1 MKNKIKRVCA
11 LLLAIMMLMTTL
23 SANVFAGTIFTG
35 TKEDTIYLSWQY
47 YEYDKTNKSY
57 TAVSA
62 LEEGKT
68 YAARLMFHNNPA
80 DEEQTIVGAS
90 LHTEYDVEVVN
101 IPDAGEATKRSV
113 FCKLAASFTPNNDG
127 NGLLIATYATADGFW
142 DDGDIVTDGYFFEAR
157 FTAKKAATSE
167 ELKTLFKVSN
177 ESRMFDV
184 NKRSFTIVECPAFVA
199 RVKDGAADFFPTTT
213 AAKIAENLV
222 GEYIDENGNATAVS
236 GITVTLPA
244 TGLVEGKN
252 VVTASYNGYTCDVT
266 ITVKPDTMTG
276 ISITHEPNMSYNSG
290 DKLNLT
296 GLVVSAQ
303 YASGNTVELGSGV
316 YATDPAKNTE
326 LTVAEHNGKR
336 ITVTVG
342 SFTAETTGV
351 LTVSPANISGASIED
366 VGPFEYT
373 GEQIKPEPAV
383 SLNGKELVKD
393 TDYTLSYD
401 NNTNV
406 TTEAKVIV
414 TAAGTEYTGS
424 AEKTFEITKATGKLT
439 LKVNN
444 EENAVTIT
452 YGDSITFTDGNGI
465 AIGGGNPSDVVIYY
479 KTTDE
484 STGTVYDSTST
495 QLNVGAYTFWA
506 VRSADDNHEA
516 ATSNEVVVT
525 IVPRTVTN
533 PALTIEGFAKGSRKS
548 DLTFTNVTANLE
560 TPTGY
565 NCYEGT
571 EATGNPD
578 NAGNFKVGTTY
589 SIAITLH
596 PAANYAFD
604 ELDPGYLTVTIN
616 GGEEQEAKIEKGP
629 EFNGVSEYQAVVT
642 ATTADKDEPTL
653 DLKDLSATYGDKLLN
668 LKLDSCSASFNGQ
681 PVEGTF
687 AWADEYNAE
696 TPVGDAGEQTFN
708 VVFTPAQQE
717 VYATVTGTV
726 KVNVAKKQITFT
738 KSDYEWKSIN
748 DDPYTLDDYKAMCF
762 QYDKNEHGIEPTCTN
777 NDISDL
783 VEFEV
788 SSNNKSTN
796 VIAAT
801 VTAKVL
807 LKDKYA
813 KNYKFDKDNTNI
825 QSATLKVLP
834 IVVNY
839 DGEYAHSVEVCYTT
853 SSVDIPLSAFGLP
866 DEVLNDTNN
875 KYWMRTDAVVAGDV
889 DVISGTPTSFDEA
902 NRTLTLNL
910 KSSLTKD
917 DAGKTASVTLGL
929 KVNNYETIN
938 PGVEEIAGGEDKLF
952 ILKLTV
958 KIIEKE
964 DAGLEVFGIP
974 KTMVYGDTVR
984 AGSPDGYYYT
994 VKKEGKN
1001 ATFSAMI
1008 SDTAVVAF
1016 DDDEGLAAKGVGTAT
1031 ITCTYESDT
1040 TFATKTFTINVTP
1053 KGLTANVSHDPIT
1066 YGDAAPTTGYSV
1078 EFEGL
1083 VNNNEIAEDA
1093 YTVDTEYTKGCKV
1106 DNYKFTCVLDTD
1118 KIKNYTIGNVTGELV
1133 VNPKS
1138 IAAPSVTINNPTD
1151 KTYTGSPC
1159 VQGVSVKD
1167 SEAKLTVDD
1176 ISVTYENNI
1185 NVGTATII
1193 YTGKNNYTGEIRKNF
1208 KITEASITDDMIAN
1222 IPSVTYDTKAHTPEV
1237 TVTFNG
1243 SKLTDADYTV
1253 SYSEDCINAGTATVT
1268 VTGKGNFT
1276 GTASKTF
1283 TINKAGLTLN
1293 PCTISELCTETDLKT
1308 RTLPS
1313 DFFLAG
1319 ETETGFSIKL
1329 TAVEGGDDIFAV
1341 APAVVEG
1348 ENKITFRLKN
1358 EVGAAT
1364 FTVTVTPVSGNYNG
1378 GSYALTIS
1386 THDRTDVSGSI
1397 SFPDGSAVYTGTG
1410 IKYENATISGYSG
1423 TLRYGYTPN
1432 ASTGASLDASGLP
1445 LTVGTYTVAVT
1456 FNSDASF
1463 GYKTATF
1470 TITKATP
1477 TGTPGYTKLETSG
1490 KTLADAKLTVGT
1502 IRPAGTIAWDLPL
1515 TTVLEDGKAYAW
1527 TFTPN
1532 DTHNYTILTGT
1543 LVPYV
1548 DDGMDYIPG
1557 VIGGNTGSFNFH
1569 DVSRLD
1575 YFYDAVKWAAENGIA
1590 SGTGRYT
1597 FSPNAVCTRAQTVT
1611 FLWRAAGSPL
1621 PRYRVCPFTDV
1632 QPSDY
1637 YYNAVLWAVEQGIT
1651 TGLNATTFGP
1661 DVTVTRGQVAT
1672 FLYRAASAAK
1682 PSTFNPFT
1690 DVKTTAYNYNAI
1702 LWAYDNRITT
1712 GTSDTTFSPDAYC
1725 TRAQI
1730 VTFLYRYYQGR

>member
-1 MKNKIKRVCA
+1 MKNKLKRVCA

-101 IPDAGEATKRSV
+101 IPDTGEATKRSV

-199 RVKDGAADFFPTTT
+199 RLADNAPDFFPTTT
-213 AAKIAENLV
+213 AEKIAENLV

-236 GITVTLPA
+236 DFTVTLPA

-465 AIGGGNPSDVVIYY
+465 AIGGVNPSDVVIYY

-495 QLNVGAYTFWA
+495 QLNVGNYTFWA

-604 ELDPGYLTVTIN
+604 ELDPGFLTVTIN
-616 GGEEQEAKIEKGP
+616 GEEQKAKIEKGP

-668 LKLDSCSASFNGQ
+668 LKLDSCSASLNGQ

-807 LKDKYA
+807 LKDEYA

-834 IVVNY
+834 IVVEGT
-839 DGEYAHSVEVCYTT
+839 GEYTHSVEVCYTT
-853 SSVDIPLSAFGLP
+853 SSVDIPLSEFGLP

-1016 DDDEGLAAKGVGTAT
+1016 DDDNGLVAKGVGTAK
-1031 ITCTYESDT
+1031 ITVEYDSDT
-1040 TFATKTFTINVTP
+1040 TYDKEEFTIEVTP
-1053 KGLTANVSHDPIT
+1053 KPLTAAVSHAPIT
-1066 YGDAAPTTGYSV
+1066 YGDPAPT
-1078 EFEGL
+1078 EG
-1083 VNNNEIAEDA
+1083 
-1093 YTVDTEYTKGCKV
+1093 YTVTFNGLLTGDVLADTDYTVGTEYKKGDKV
-1106 DNYKFTCVLDTD
+1106 GNYKFTVELNTAV
-1118 KIKNYTIGNVTGELV
+1118 KNYKIDTVTGALV

-1138 IAAPSVTINNPTD
+1138 IAAPSVTINDPTD

-1222 IPSVTYDTKAHTPEV
+1222 IPSVTYNTKAHTPDV
-1237 TVTFNG
+1237 TVTFEG
-1243 SKLTDADYTV
+1243 STLEAGKDYDVAYTNN
-1253 SYSEDCINAGTATVT
+1253 INAGTATVT

-1293 PCTISELCTETDLKT
+1293 PCTISELCTETDLKI

-1477 TGTPGYTKLETSG
+1477 TGAPGYTKLETSG

-1682 PSTFNPFT
+1682 PNTFNPFT

>member
-1 MKNKIKRVCA
+1 MLNALQCIFNYDESGLAPANIQADEYSFIDPITFSSKPVSEWESKDGNAANGLITVIAATTKSNYYVRVKAGQELVLFELNLARVNDVENGDYNVTFADPYLNDDGKRMQNKIGYDDTDIQISYSQSEGNLDLTDEEKITITDGKAPV
-11 LLLAIMMLMTTL
+11 LASVAVDKDEVGYASGDVITL
-23 SANVFAGTIFTG
+23 SA
-35 TKEDTIYLSWQY
+35 
-47 YEYDKTNKSY
+47 KS
-57 TAVSA
+57 
-62 LEEGKT
+62 
-68 YAARLMFHNNPA
+68 
-80 DEEQTIVGAS
+80 AS
-90 LHTEYDVEVVN
+90 
-101 IPDAGEATKRSV
+101 G
-113 FCKLAASFTPNNDG
+113 ND
-127 NGLLIATYATADGFW
+127 I
-142 DDGDIVTDGYFFEAR
+142 
-157 FTAKKAATSE
+157 
-167 ELKTLFKVSN
+167 
-177 ESRMFDV
+177 
-184 NKRSFTIVECPAFVA
+184 
-199 RVKDGAADFFPTTT
+199 
-213 AAKIAENLV
+213 
-222 GEYIDENGNATAVS
+222 
-236 GITVTLPA
+236 
-244 TGLVEGKN
+244 TGLVSFSIKD
-252 VVTASYNGYTCDVT
+252 YT
-266 ITVKPDTMTG
+266 G
-276 ISITHEPNMSYNSG
+276 
-290 DKLNLT
+290 T
-296 GLVVSAQ
+296 GLEIT
-303 YASGNTVELGSGV
+303 GNQ
-316 YATDPAKNTE
+316 
-326 LTVAEHNGKR
+326 
-336 ITVTVG
+336 
-342 SFTAETTGV
+342 
-351 LTVSPANISGASIED
+351 LTVSDENPAN
-366 VGPFEYT
+366 VGTYT
-373 GEQIKPEPAV
+373 
-383 SLNGKELVKD
+383 
-393 TDYTLSYD
+393 
-401 NNTNV
+401 
-406 TTEAKVIV
+406 V
-414 TAAGTEYTGS
+414 TATPEGNGCTAG
-424 AEKTFEITKATGKLT
+424 
-439 LKVNN
+439 
-444 EENAVTIT
+444 ENVETA
-452 YGDSITFTDGNGI
+452 TFTI
-465 AIGGGNPSDVVIYY
+465 AP
-479 KTTDE
+479 K
-484 STGTVYDSTST
+484 
-495 QLNVGAYTFWA
+495 
-506 VRSADDNHEA
+506 
-516 ATSNEVVVT
+516 
-525 IVPRTVTN
+525 TVTN
-533 PALTIEGFAKGSRKS
+533 PTLTVVGFGKGQAKGF
-548 DLTFTNVTANLE
+548 LTFEDVTGGLAV
-560 TPTGY
+560 PTGY
-565 NCYEGT
+565 RCYKGA

-578 NAGNFKVGTTY
+578 HEGNFEAGTTY
-589 SIAITLH
+589 TIAITLH

-616 GGEEQEAKIEKGP
+616 GEEQKAKIEKGP

-653 DLKDLSATYGDKLLN
+653 DLKDISATYGDKLLN

-807 LKDKYA
+807 LKDEYA

-834 IVVNY
+834 IVVEGT
-839 DGEYAHSVEVCYTT
+839 GEYTHSVEVCYTT
-853 SSVDIPLSAFGLP
+853 SSVDIPLSEFGLP

-1083 VNNNEIAEDA
+1083 VNNDEIAEDA

-1167 SEAKLTVDD
+1167 SEAKLTFDD

-1397 SFPDGSAVYTGTG
+1397 EFKDGSAVYTGTG

-1543 LVPYV
+1543 LIPYV

-1682 PSTFNPFT
+1682 PNTFNPFT

>member
-1 MKNKIKRVCA
+1 MKRLISLILAVA
-11 LLLAIMMLMTTL
+11 LLLSLAPAVFADGEEAGGVALAFGTIREIEQDVYDTTDKVKYYAIPVVVKNTTSEEIMLNALQCIFNYDESGLAPANIQADEYSFIDPITFSSKPVSEWESKDGNAANGLITVIAATTKSNYYVRVKAGQERVLFELNLARVNDVENGDYNVTFADPYLNDDGKRMQNKIGYDDTDIQISYSQSEGNLDLTDEEKITITDGKAPVLASVAVDKDEVGYASGDVITL
-23 SANVFAGTIFTG
+23 SA
-35 TKEDTIYLSWQY
+35 
-47 YEYDKTNKSY
+47 KS
-57 TAVSA
+57 
-62 LEEGKT
+62 
-68 YAARLMFHNNPA
+68 
-80 DEEQTIVGAS
+80 AS
-90 LHTEYDVEVVN
+90 
-101 IPDAGEATKRSV
+101 G
-113 FCKLAASFTPNNDG
+113 ND
-127 NGLLIATYATADGFW
+127 I
-142 DDGDIVTDGYFFEAR
+142 
-157 FTAKKAATSE
+157 
-167 ELKTLFKVSN
+167 
-177 ESRMFDV
+177 
-184 NKRSFTIVECPAFVA
+184 
-199 RVKDGAADFFPTTT
+199 
-213 AAKIAENLV
+213 
-222 GEYIDENGNATAVS
+222 
-236 GITVTLPA
+236 
-244 TGLVEGKN
+244 TGLVSFSIKD
-252 VVTASYNGYTCDVT
+252 YT
-266 ITVKPDTMTG
+266 G
-276 ISITHEPNMSYNSG
+276 
-290 DKLNLT
+290 T
-296 GLVVSAQ
+296 GLEIT
-303 YASGNTVELGSGV
+303 GNQ
-316 YATDPAKNTE
+316 
-326 LTVAEHNGKR
+326 
-336 ITVTVG
+336 
-342 SFTAETTGV
+342 
-351 LTVSPANISGASIED
+351 LTVSDENPAN
-366 VGPFEYT
+366 VGTYT
-373 GEQIKPEPAV
+373 
-383 SLNGKELVKD
+383 
-393 TDYTLSYD
+393 
-401 NNTNV
+401 
-406 TTEAKVIV
+406 V
-414 TAAGTEYTGS
+414 TATPEGNGCTAG
-424 AEKTFEITKATGKLT
+424 
-439 LKVNN
+439 
-444 EENAVTIT
+444 ENVETA
-452 YGDSITFTDGNGI
+452 TFTI
-465 AIGGGNPSDVVIYY
+465 AP
-479 KTTDE
+479 K
-484 STGTVYDSTST
+484 
-495 QLNVGAYTFWA
+495 
-506 VRSADDNHEA
+506 
-516 ATSNEVVVT
+516 
-525 IVPRTVTN
+525 TVTN
-533 PALTIEGFAKGSRKS
+533 PTLTVVGFGKGQAKGF
-548 DLTFTNVTANLE
+548 LTFEDVTGGLAV
-560 TPTGY
+560 PTGY
-565 NCYEGT
+565 RCYKGA

-578 NAGNFKVGTTY
+578 HEGNFEAGTTY
-589 SIAITLH
+589 TIAITLH

-616 GGEEQEAKIEKGP
+616 GEEQKAKIEKGP

-748 DDPYTLDDYKAMCF
+748 DDPYTLDDYKAICF

-807 LKDKYA
+807 LKDEYA

-834 IVVNY
+834 IVVEGT
-839 DGEYAHSVEVCYTT
+839 GEYTHSVEVCYTT
-853 SSVDIPLSAFGLP
+853 SSVDIPLSEFGLP

-889 DVISGTPTSFDEA
+889 DVISGTPTSFDET

-1016 DDDEGLAAKGVGTAT
+1016 DDDNGLVAKGVGTAK
-1031 ITCTYESDT
+1031 ITVEYDSDSTYDKEE
-1040 TFATKTFTINVTP
+1040 FTIEVTP
-1053 KGLTANVSHDPIT
+1053 KPLTAAVSHAPII

-1083 VNNNEIAEDA
+1083 VNNDEIAEDA

-1167 SEAKLTVDD
+1167 SEAELTFDD

-1222 IPSVTYDTKAHTPEV
+1222 IPSVTYNTRAHTPDV
-1237 TVTFNG
+1237 TVTFEG
-1243 SKLTDADYTV
+1243 STLEAGKDYDVAYTNN
-1253 SYSEDCINAGTATVT
+1253 INAGTATVT

-1502 IRPAGTIAWDLPL
+1502 IRPAGTIAWDMPL

-1527 TFTPN
+1527 TFTPA

>member
-1 MKNKIKRVCA
+1 MKRIISLILTVALILSIAILPAAANDKPDVELDVVSFTDDGNTFKEVAPGKESYSKGDKIAVRIRFVNDGTERYLSNYDFFVSYDATA
-11 LLLAIMMLMTTL
+11 LKPYTFTSGRKTIGPAVSPDASAMVESKQTEIGKVLIKGINFNVTIPANETATLAWIMFTVENETGAEEVETAAYDVSLYGEDNEIGFYIEDVDFAPIEGIAYNGKKTQVSVNGVAPTIGKVTIAPNATTGYASGEEFTL
-23 SANVFAGTIFTG
+23 SAESGSGKDITSFVSFKIQKEGTDYPANAGLTIDGAKLKVESTGVLANAGTYTVVAVPNGSDCTGSESAEFTI
-35 TKEDTIYLSWQY
+35 TQKTITAPTVTIVGFGKGVAVGDVKYSANDLNAVPLW
-47 YEYDKTNKSY
+47 YEGEGDPSTL

-62 LEEGKT
+62 ADKFKADTT
-68 YAARLMFHNNPA
+68 YTLVLTLTPA
-80 DEEQTIVGAS
+80 
-90 LHTEYDVEVVN
+90 
-101 IPDAGEATKRSV
+101 
-113 FCKLAASFTPNNDG
+113 ND
-127 NGLLIATYATADGFW
+127 NYVLD
-142 DDGDIVTDGYFFEAR
+142 
-157 FTAKKAATSE
+157 S
-167 ELKTLFKVSN
+167 
-177 ESRMFDV
+177 
-184 NKRSFTIVECPAFVA
+184 
-199 RVKDGAADFFPTTT
+199 
-213 AAKIAENLV
+213 
-222 GEYIDENGNATAVS
+222 
-236 GITVTLPA
+236 
-244 TGLVEGKN
+244 
-252 VVTASYNGYTCDVT
+252 
-266 ITVKPDTMTG
+266 DT
-276 ISITHEPNMSYNSG
+276 
-290 DKLNLT
+290 
-296 GLVVSAQ
+296 
-303 YASGNTVELGSGV
+303 
-316 YATDPAKNTE
+316 
-326 LTVAEHNGKR
+326 
-336 ITVTVG
+336 TVTVKN
-342 SFTAETTGV
+342 F
-351 LTVSPANISGASIED
+351 
-366 VGPFEYT
+366 
-373 GEQIKPEPAV
+373 GEE
-383 SLNGKELVKD
+383 
-393 TDYTLSYD
+393 
-401 NNTNV
+401 
-406 TTEAKVIV
+406 
-414 TAAGTEYTGS
+414 
-424 AEKTFEITKATGKLT
+424 
-439 LKVNN
+439 
-444 EENAVTIT
+444 
-452 YGDSITFTDGNGI
+452 
-465 AIGGGNPSDVVIYY
+465 
-479 KTTDE
+479 
-484 STGTVYDSTST
+484 
-495 QLNVGAYTFWA
+495 
-506 VRSADDNHEA
+506 
-516 ATSNEVVVT
+516 
-525 IVPRTVTN
+525 RTV
-533 PALTIEGFAKGSRKS
+533 ALNSGVAVIAAK
-548 DLTFTNVTANLE
+548 
-560 TPTGY
+560 
-565 NCYEGT
+565 
-571 EATGNPD
+571 
-578 NAGNFKVGTTY
+578 
-589 SIAITLH
+589 
-596 PAANYAFD
+596 
-604 ELDPGYLTVTIN
+604 
-616 GGEEQEAKIEKGP
+616 
-629 EFNGVSEYQAVVT
+629 
-642 ATTADKDEPTL
+642 TADKDEPTL

-796 VIAAT
+796 VIATT

-807 LKDKYA
+807 LKDEYA

-834 IVVNY
+834 IVVEGT
-839 DGEYAHSVEVCYTT
+839 GEYTHSVEVCYTT

-866 DEVLNDTNN
+866 ENVLTDTNN
-875 KYWMRTDAVVAGDV
+875 KYWMRNKAVVV
-889 DVISGTPTSFDEA
+889 DEGNVLPFTPTAFDDTKL
-902 NRTLTLNL
+902 TLTLNL
-910 KSSLTKD
+910 KSSLTKA
-917 DAGKTASVTLGL
+917 DANKTASVTLGL
-929 KVNNYETIN
+929 KVNNYETTN

-952 ILKLTV
+952 ILKLNV

-964 DAGLEVFGIP
+964 NAGLTITGIP
-974 KTMVYGDTVR
+974 ESLVYGESAEWSYNVTKPGENGNISGSVTP
-984 AGSPDGYYYT
+984 AGILNNDPY
-994 VKKEGKN
+994 KL
-1001 ATFSAMI
+1001 
-1008 SDTAVVAF
+1008 TAI
-1016 DDDEGLAAKGVGTAT
+1016 GVGEATVT
-1031 ITCTYESDT
+1031 ITYSSDT
-1040 TFATKTFTINVTP
+1040 TYAQEKFTITVTP
-1053 KGLTANVSHDPIT
+1053 KPLTAAVSHDPIT
-1066 YGDAAPTTGYSV
+1066 YGDPTPT
-1078 EFEGL
+1078 EG
-1083 VNNNEIAEDA
+1083 
-1093 YTVDTEYTKGCKV
+1093 YTVTFNGLLTGDVLADTDYTVGTEYKQGDPVGK
-1106 DNYKFTCVLDTD
+1106 YEFTCVLNSETV
-1118 KIKNYTIGNVTGELV
+1118 KNYKLDTVNGELV
-1133 VNPKS
+1133 VNKKELTDGDVTVTVLGETPVYDGSEKKPAVEVKYGETTL
-1138 IAAPSVTINNPTD
+1138 AAADYTVSYSNNVNAGVNTASVT
-1151 KTYTGSPC
+1151 
-1159 VQGVSVKD
+1159 
-1167 SEAKLTVDD
+1167 
-1176 ISVTYENNI
+1176 VTSNDNSSYKF
-1185 NVGTATII
+1185 TAT
-1193 YTGKNNYTGEIRKNF
+1193 KNF
-1208 KITEASITDDMIAN
+1208 TIAQAPISGAMIAN
-1222 IPSVTYDTKAHTPEV
+1222 IPSVTYNTRAHTPEV
-1237 TVTFNG
+1237 TVRFNG

-1253 SYSEDCINAGTATVT
+1253 SYSEDCINAGTVTVT

-1532 DTHNYTILTGT
+1532 DTHNYAILTGT

-1569 DVSRLD
+1569 DVSRFD

>member
-1 MKNKIKRVCA
+1 MKRVVS
-11 LLLAIMMLMTTL
+11 LVLAILMLVTVTAVPVSAAEKGTSLSLSVVPVTIENKTMTEVTDEGHEYTADSYFLVKVNLKNGATEQYIQGVQLSVNYDPDAVVPYRFNSSSGRVGYGIAPAGFAGNVESAITSEGTVQIGLMTSGWIYVDANETANIASFLFQVKSTAETSSYGFAINTEAETIIEALVDPDGTETAYIDCDYSEAKYDLAIKGAVPTLASVAVDKDEVGYASGDVITL
-23 SANVFAGTIFTG
+23 SAESTSGKNVTDFVTFTIKDYEGTGLSIEKDKLTVAAEGAAPVGTYTVVATPDGTNCTLAEGASAPEATFTI
-35 TKEDTIYLSWQY
+35 TSKKVTDPKVEITDFV
-47 YEYDKTNKSY
+47 K
-57 TAVSA
+57 
-62 LEEGKT
+62 GKT
-68 YAARLMFHNNPA
+68 YFDMHVNTTTPGLTVGCIAYEGEGIDQNNQLKGGDVFKA
-80 DEEQTIVGAS
+80 DTTYTIVIT
-90 LHTEYDVEVVN
+90 L
-101 IPDAGEATKRSV
+101 
-113 FCKLAASFTPNNDG
+113 
-127 NGLLIATYATADGFW
+127 TANANYVID
-142 DDGDIVTDGYFFEAR
+142 
-157 FTAKKAATSE
+157 
-167 ELKTLFKVSN
+167 
-177 ESRMFDV
+177 
-184 NKRSFTIVECPAFVA
+184 
-199 RVKDGAADFFPTTT
+199 TT
-213 AAKIAENLV
+213 
-222 GEYIDENGNATAVS
+222 
-236 GITVTLPA
+236 
-244 TGLVEGKN
+244 
-252 VVTASYNGYTCDVT
+252 
-266 ITVKPDTMTG
+266 
-276 ISITHEPNMSYNSG
+276 
-290 DKLNLT
+290 
-296 GLVVSAQ
+296 Q
-303 YASGNTVELGSGV
+303 
-316 YATDPAKNTE
+316 
-326 LTVAEHNGKR
+326 
-336 ITVTVG
+336 
-342 SFTAETTGV
+342 
-351 LTVSPANISGASIED
+351 
-366 VGPFEYT
+366 
-373 GEQIKPEPAV
+373 
-383 SLNGKELVKD
+383 
-393 TDYTLSYD
+393 
-401 NNTNV
+401 
-406 TTEAKVIV
+406 
-414 TAAGTEYTGS
+414 
-424 AEKTFEITKATGKLT
+424 KLT
-439 LKVNN
+439 
-444 EENAVTIT
+444 
-452 YGDSITFTDGNGI
+452 Y
-465 AIGGGNPSDVVIYY
+465 
-479 KTTDE
+479 
-484 STGTVYDSTST
+484 
-495 QLNVGAYTFWA
+495 
-506 VRSADDNHEA
+506 
-516 ATSNEVVVT
+516 
-525 IVPRTVTN
+525 
-533 PALTIEGFAKGSRKS
+533 
-548 DLTFTNVTANLE
+548 
-560 TPTGY
+560 
-565 NCYEGT
+565 
-571 EATGNPD
+571 
-578 NAGNFKVGTTY
+578 
-589 SIAITLH
+589 
-596 PAANYAFD
+596 
-604 ELDPGYLTVTIN
+604 TIN

-1293 PCTISELCTETDLKT
+1293 PCTISELCTETDLKI

-1456 FNSDASF
+1456 FNSDTSF

-1569 DVSRLD
+1569 DVSRFD

-1651 TGLNATTFGP
+1651 TGLNVTTFGP

-1682 PSTFNPFT
+1682 PNTFNPFA

>member
-1 MKNKIKRVCA
+1 MKRLISLILAVA
-11 LLLAIMMLMTTL
+11 LLLSLAPAVFADGEEAGGVALAFGTIREIEQDVYDTTDKVKYYAIPVVVKNTTSEEIMLNALQCIFNYDESGLAPANIQADEYSFIDPITFSSKPVSEWESKDGNAANGLITVIAATTKSNYYVRVKAGQERVLFELNLARVNDVENGDYNVTFADPYLNDDGKRMQNKIGYDDTDIQISYSQSEGNLDLTDEEKITITDGKAPVLASVAVDKDEVGYASGDVITL
-23 SANVFAGTIFTG
+23 SA
-35 TKEDTIYLSWQY
+35 
-47 YEYDKTNKSY
+47 KS
-57 TAVSA
+57 
-62 LEEGKT
+62 
-68 YAARLMFHNNPA
+68 
-80 DEEQTIVGAS
+80 AS
-90 LHTEYDVEVVN
+90 
-101 IPDAGEATKRSV
+101 G
-113 FCKLAASFTPNNDG
+113 ND
-127 NGLLIATYATADGFW
+127 I
-142 DDGDIVTDGYFFEAR
+142 
-157 FTAKKAATSE
+157 
-167 ELKTLFKVSN
+167 
-177 ESRMFDV
+177 
-184 NKRSFTIVECPAFVA
+184 
-199 RVKDGAADFFPTTT
+199 
-213 AAKIAENLV
+213 
-222 GEYIDENGNATAVS
+222 
-236 GITVTLPA
+236 
-244 TGLVEGKN
+244 TGLVSFSIKD
-252 VVTASYNGYTCDVT
+252 YT
-266 ITVKPDTMTG
+266 G
-276 ISITHEPNMSYNSG
+276 
-290 DKLNLT
+290 T
-296 GLVVSAQ
+296 GLEIT
-303 YASGNTVELGSGV
+303 GNQ
-316 YATDPAKNTE
+316 
-326 LTVAEHNGKR
+326 
-336 ITVTVG
+336 
-342 SFTAETTGV
+342 
-351 LTVSPANISGASIED
+351 LTVSDENPAN
-366 VGPFEYT
+366 VGTYT
-373 GEQIKPEPAV
+373 
-383 SLNGKELVKD
+383 
-393 TDYTLSYD
+393 
-401 NNTNV
+401 
-406 TTEAKVIV
+406 V
-414 TAAGTEYTGS
+414 TATPEGNGCTAG
-424 AEKTFEITKATGKLT
+424 
-439 LKVNN
+439 
-444 EENAVTIT
+444 ENVETA
-452 YGDSITFTDGNGI
+452 TFTI
-465 AIGGGNPSDVVIYY
+465 AP
-479 KTTDE
+479 K
-484 STGTVYDSTST
+484 
-495 QLNVGAYTFWA
+495 
-506 VRSADDNHEA
+506 
-516 ATSNEVVVT
+516 
-525 IVPRTVTN
+525 TVTN
-533 PALTIEGFAKGSRKS
+533 PTLTVVGFGKGQAKGF
-548 DLTFTNVTANLE
+548 LTFEDVTGGLAV
-560 TPTGY
+560 PTGY
-565 NCYEGT
+565 RCYKGA

-578 NAGNFKVGTTY
+578 HEGNFEAGTTY
-589 SIAITLH
+589 TIAITLH

-616 GGEEQEAKIEKGP
+616 GEEQKAKIEKGP

-653 DLKDLSATYGDKLLN
+653 DLKDISATYGDKLLN

-807 LKDKYA
+807 LKDEYA

-834 IVVNY
+834 IVVEGT
-839 DGEYAHSVEVCYTT
+839 GEYTHSVEVCYTT
-853 SSVDIPLSAFGLP
+853 SSVDIPLSEFGLP

-938 PGVEEIAGGEDKLF
+938 PGVEDKLF
-952 ILKLTV
+952 ILKLNV

-964 DAGLEVFGIP
+964 NAGLTITGIP
-974 KTMVYGDTVR
+974 ESLVYGESAEWSYNVTKPGENGNISGSVTP
-984 AGSPDGYYYT
+984 AGILNNDPY
-994 VKKEGKN
+994 KL
-1001 ATFSAMI
+1001 
-1008 SDTAVVAF
+1008 TAI
-1016 DDDEGLAAKGVGTAT
+1016 GVGEATVT
-1031 ITCTYESDT
+1031 ITYSSDT
-1040 TFATKTFTINVTP
+1040 TYAQEKFTITVTP
-1053 KGLTANVSHDPIT
+1053 KPLTAAVSHDPIT
-1066 YGDAAPTTGYSV
+1066 YGDPTPT
-1078 EFEGL
+1078 EG
-1083 VNNNEIAEDA
+1083 
-1093 YTVDTEYTKGCKV
+1093 YTVTFNGLLTGDVLADTDYTVGTEYKQGDPVGK
-1106 DNYKFTCVLDTD
+1106 YAFTCVLNSETV
-1118 KIKNYTIGNVTGELV
+1118 KNYKLDTVNGELV
-1133 VNPKS
+1133 VNKKELTDGDVTVTVLGETPVYDGSEKKPAVEVKYGETTL
-1138 IAAPSVTINNPTD
+1138 AAADYTVSYSNNVNAGVNTASVT
-1151 KTYTGSPC
+1151 
-1159 VQGVSVKD
+1159 
-1167 SEAKLTVDD
+1167 
-1176 ISVTYENNI
+1176 VTSNDNSSYKF
-1185 NVGTATII
+1185 TAT
-1193 YTGKNNYTGEIRKNF
+1193 KNF
-1208 KITEASITDDMIAN
+1208 TIAQAPISGAMIAN
-1222 IPSVTYDTKAHTPEV
+1222 IPSVTYNTRAHTPEV
-1237 TVTFNG
+1237 TVRFNG

-1253 SYSEDCINAGTATVT
+1253 SYSEDCINAGTVTVT

-1527 TFTPN
+1527 TFTPA

-1569 DVSRLD
+1569 DVSRFD

-1632 QPSDY
+1632 QPNDY

-1682 PSTFNPFT
+1682 PNTFSPFT
-1690 DVKTTAYNYNAI
+1690 DVKTTAYNYDAI

>member
-616 GGEEQEAKIEKGP
+616 GEEQKAKIEKGP

-834 IVVNY
+834 IVVEGT
-839 DGEYAHSVEVCYTT
+839 GEYAHSVEVCYTT

-889 DVISGTPTSFDEA
+889 DVISGTPTSFVEA
-902 NRTLTLNL
+902 TRTLTLNL
-910 KSSLTKD
+910 ASLTKD

-929 KVNNYETIN
+929 KVNNYETTN
-938 PGVEEIAGGEDKLF
+938 TGVEEIAGGEEKLF

-1053 KGLTANVSHDPIT
+1053 KGLTANVSHDPII

-1083 VNNNEIAEDA
+1083 VNNDEIAEDA

-1138 IAAPSVTINNPTD
+1138 IAAPSVTINDPTD

-1222 IPSVTYDTKAHTPEV
+1222 IPSVTYNTKPHTPEV
-1237 TVTFNG
+1237 TVTFEG
-1243 SKLTDADYTV
+1243 SPLEAGKDYDVAYTNNI
-1253 SYSEDCINAGTATVT
+1253 YAGTATVT

-1276 GTASKTF
+1276 GTASKNFAIAQAYLSVENQTVTHF
-1283 TINKAGLTLN
+1283 R
-1293 PCTISELCTETDLKT
+1293 TETDAKSYAV
-1308 RTLPS
+1308 PA
-1313 DFFLAG
+1313 DMFLAD
-1319 ETETGFSIKL
+1319 EKETGFTI
-1329 TAVEGGDDIFAV
+1329 TVTDYDGDEIFTT
-1341 APAVVEG
+1341 APAVNGTNVNYQLNGTVGTAFVEVKVKPDSSNYANASFTLTFVVNDK
-1348 ENKITFRLKN
+1348 EN
-1358 EVGAAT
+1358 
-1364 FTVTVTPVSGNYNG
+1364 
-1378 GSYALTIS
+1378 
-1386 THDRTDVSGSI
+1386 VSGSI

-1532 DTHNYTILTGT
+1532 DTHNYAILTGT

-1569 DVSRLD
+1569 DVSRFD

>member
-616 GGEEQEAKIEKGP
+616 GEEQKAKIEKGP

-834 IVVNY
+834 IVVEGT
-839 DGEYAHSVEVCYTT
+839 GEYAHSVEVCYTT

-889 DVISGTPTSFDEA
+889 DVISGTPTSFVEA
-902 NRTLTLNL
+902 TRTLTLNL
-910 KSSLTKD
+910 ASLTKD

-929 KVNNYETIN
+929 KVNNYETTN
-938 PGVEEIAGGEDKLF
+938 TGVEEIAGGEEKLF

-1053 KGLTANVSHDPIT
+1053 KGLTANVSHDPII

-1083 VNNNEIAEDA
+1083 VNNDEIAEDA

-1138 IAAPSVTINNPTD
+1138 IAAPSVTINDPTD

-1222 IPSVTYDTKAHTPEV
+1222 IPSVTYNTKPHTPEV
-1237 TVTFNG
+1237 TVTFEG
-1243 SKLTDADYTV
+1243 SPLEAGKDYDVAYTNNI
-1253 SYSEDCINAGTATVT
+1253 YAGTATVT

-1276 GTASKTF
+1276 GTASKNFAIAQAYLSVENQTVTHF
-1283 TINKAGLTLN
+1283 R
-1293 PCTISELCTETDLKT
+1293 TETDAKSYAV
-1308 RTLPS
+1308 PA
-1313 DFFLAG
+1313 DMFLAD
-1319 ETETGFSIKL
+1319 EKETGFTI
-1329 TAVEGGDDIFAV
+1329 TVTDYDGDEIFTT
-1341 APAVVEG
+1341 APAVNGTNVNYQLNGTVGTAFVEVKVKPDSSNYANASFTLTFVVNDK
-1348 ENKITFRLKN
+1348 EN
-1358 EVGAAT
+1358 
-1364 FTVTVTPVSGNYNG
+1364 
-1378 GSYALTIS
+1378 
-1386 THDRTDVSGSI
+1386 VSGSI

-1527 TFTPN
+1527 TFTPA

-1569 DVSRLD
+1569 DVSRFD

>member
-1 MKNKIKRVCA
+1 MKLNFKRFCA
-11 LLLAIMMLMTTL
+11 LALAAAMLL
-23 SANVFAGTIFTG
+23 SASCITVFAKQILTGNSGTTAYLGWTYYSDTAQSNVVTELKAGETYYVNLNFYNNPTV
-35 TKEDTIYLSWQY
+35 KEDSIQNFTLFFTPDPEEVSVERIVPRDVPGLQNNIDNGVVKLAFANTEGISKTVGLDTVILQSGIIATFFVKANKDISSTKGLLSI
-47 YEYDKTNKSY
+47 DVDRAVMTNGHVDAESKHMS
-57 TAVSA
+57 VV
-62 LEEGKT
+62 EIPHF
-68 YAARLMFHNNPA
+68 AARLA
-80 DEEQTIVGAS
+80 DNA
-90 LHTEYDVEVVN
+90 
-101 IPDAGEATKRSV
+101 P
-113 FCKLAASFTPNNDG
+113 
-127 NGLLIATYATADGFW
+127 
-142 DDGDIVTDGYFFEAR
+142 
-157 FTAKKAATSE
+157 
-167 ELKTLFKVSN
+167 
-177 ESRMFDV
+177 
-184 NKRSFTIVECPAFVA
+184 
-199 RVKDGAADFFPTTT
+199 DFFPTTT

-236 GITVTLPA
+236 DFTVTLPA
-244 TGLVEGKN
+244 AGLVEGEN

-616 GGEEQEAKIEKGP
+616 GEEQKAKIEKGP

-834 IVVNY
+834 IVVEGT
-839 DGEYAHSVEVCYTT
+839 GEYAHSVEVCYTT

-889 DVISGTPTSFDEA
+889 DVISGTPTSFVEA
-902 NRTLTLNL
+902 TRTLTLNL
-910 KSSLTKD
+910 ASLTKD

-929 KVNNYETIN
+929 KVNNYETTN
-938 PGVEEIAGGEDKLF
+938 TGVEEIAGGEEKLF

-1053 KGLTANVSHDPIT
+1053 KGLTANVSHDPII

-1083 VNNNEIAEDA
+1083 VNNDEIAEDA

-1138 IAAPSVTINNPTD
+1138 IAAPSVTINDPTD

-1222 IPSVTYDTKAHTPEV
+1222 IPSVTYNTKPHTPEV
-1237 TVTFNG
+1237 TVTFEG
-1243 SKLTDADYTV
+1243 SPLEAGKDYDVAYTNNI
-1253 SYSEDCINAGTATVT
+1253 YAGTATVT

-1276 GTASKTF
+1276 GTASKNFAIAQAYLSVENQTVTHF
-1283 TINKAGLTLN
+1283 R
-1293 PCTISELCTETDLKT
+1293 TETDAKSYAV
-1308 RTLPS
+1308 PA
-1313 DFFLAG
+1313 DMFLAD
-1319 ETETGFSIKL
+1319 EKETGFTI
-1329 TAVEGGDDIFAV
+1329 TVTDYDGDEIFTT
-1341 APAVVEG
+1341 APAVNGTNVNYQLNGTVGTAFVEVKVKPDSSNYANASFTLTFVVNDK
-1348 ENKITFRLKN
+1348 EN
-1358 EVGAAT
+1358 
-1364 FTVTVTPVSGNYNG
+1364 
-1378 GSYALTIS
+1378 
-1386 THDRTDVSGSI
+1386 VSGSI

-1502 IRPAGTIAWDLPL
+1502 IRPAGTIAWDLPI

-1661 DVTVTRGQVAT
+1661 DVMVTRGQVAT

-1682 PSTFNPFT
+1682 PNTFNPFT
-1690 DVKTTAYNYNAI
+1690 DVKTTAYNYDAI

>member
-1 MKNKIKRVCA
+1 
-11 LLLAIMMLMTTL
+11 MMLMSTL
-23 SANVFAGTIFTG
+23 SLNVFAGSVIPG
-35 TKEDTIYLSWQY
+35 TKDEKIHLGWKYF
-47 YEYDKTNKSY
+47 EYDEDNEAAGA
-57 TAVSA
+57 AVQA
-62 LEEGKT
+62 LEAGKT
-68 YAARLMFHNNPA
+68 YCVRLAFFDNPS
-80 DEEQTIVGAS
+80 DENSTVTGATISVR
-90 LHTEYDVEVVN
+90 YDAEAVN
-101 IPDAGEATKRSV
+101 IPDTGEATVNSV
-113 FCKLAASFTPNNDG
+113 FYEYQGTFIPNNDG
-127 NGLLIATYATADGFW
+127 NGLLTITLATTSGIRTNRGKLVTAGN
-142 DDGDIVTDGYFFEAR
+142 FFEAV
-157 FTAKKAATSE
+157 FEAKKTVTE
-167 ELKTLFKVSN
+167 DELKTLFHLGSETN
-177 ESRMFDV
+177 MIFDV
-184 NKRSFTIVECPAFVA
+184 NEKDFTIVECPAFTA

-244 TGLVEGKN
+244 AGLVEGEN

-465 AIGGGNPSDVVIYY
+465 AIGGVNPSDVVIYY

-616 GGEEQEAKIEKGP
+616 GEEQKAKIEKGP

-807 LKDKYA
+807 LKDEYA

-834 IVVNY
+834 IVVEGT
-839 DGEYAHSVEVCYTT
+839 GEYTHSVEVCYTT
-853 SSVDIPLSAFGLP
+853 SSVDIPLSEFGLP
-866 DEVLNDTNN
+866 DEVLNDANN

-929 KVNNYETIN
+929 KVNNYETTN
-938 PGVEEIAGGEDKLF
+938 PGVEGIANKEEKLF
-952 ILKLTV
+952 ILKLNV

-974 KTMVYGDTVR
+974 ETMVYGDTVR

-1016 DDDEGLAAKGVGTAT
+1016 DDDNGLVAKGVGTAK
-1031 ITCTYESDT
+1031 ITVEYDSDT
-1040 TFATKTFTINVTP
+1040 TYDKEEFTIEVTP
-1053 KGLTANVSHDPIT
+1053 KPLTAAVSHAPIT
-1066 YGDAAPTTGYSV
+1066 YGDPAPT
-1078 EFEGL
+1078 EG
-1083 VNNNEIAEDA
+1083 
-1093 YTVDTEYTKGCKV
+1093 YTVTFNGLLTGDVLADTDYTVGTEYKKGDKV
-1106 DNYKFTCVLDTD
+1106 GNYKFTFELNTAV
-1118 KIKNYTIGNVTGELV
+1118 KNYKIDTVTGALV

-1138 IAAPSVTINNPTD
+1138 IAAPSVTINDPTD

-1167 SEAKLTVDD
+1167 SDAELTVDD

-1222 IPSVTYDTKAHTPEV
+1222 IPSVTYNTRAHTPDV
-1237 TVTFNG
+1237 TVTFEG
-1243 SKLTDADYTV
+1243 STLEAGKDYGVAYTNN
-1253 SYSEDCINAGTATVT
+1253 INAGTATVT

-1293 PCTISELCTETDLKT
+1293 PCTISELCTETDLKI

-1397 SFPDGSAVYTGTG
+1397 EFKDGSAVYTGTG

-1477 TGTPGYTKLETSG
+1477 TGTPGYTKLESSG

-1569 DVSRLD
+1569 DVSRFD

-1682 PSTFNPFT
+1682 PNTFNPFA

>member
-1 MKNKIKRVCA
+1 MKLNFKRFCA
-11 LLLAIMMLMTTL
+11 LALAAAMLL
-23 SANVFAGTIFTG
+23 SASCITVFAKQILTGNSGTTAYLGWTYYSDTAQSNVVTELKAGETYYVNLNFYNNPTV
-35 TKEDTIYLSWQY
+35 KEDSIQNFTLFFTPDPEEVSVERIVPRDVPGLQNNIDNGVVKLAFANTEGISKTVGLDTVILQSGIIATFFVKANKDISSTKGLLSI
-47 YEYDKTNKSY
+47 DVDRAVMTNGHVDAESKHMS
-57 TAVSA
+57 VV
-62 LEEGKT
+62 EIPHF
-68 YAARLMFHNNPA
+68 AARLA
-80 DEEQTIVGAS
+80 DNA
-90 LHTEYDVEVVN
+90 
-101 IPDAGEATKRSV
+101 P
-113 FCKLAASFTPNNDG
+113 
-127 NGLLIATYATADGFW
+127 
-142 DDGDIVTDGYFFEAR
+142 
-157 FTAKKAATSE
+157 
-167 ELKTLFKVSN
+167 
-177 ESRMFDV
+177 
-184 NKRSFTIVECPAFVA
+184 
-199 RVKDGAADFFPTTT
+199 DFFPTTT

-236 GITVTLPA
+236 GFTVTLPA

-465 AIGGGNPSDVVIYY
+465 AIGGVNPSDVVIYY

-525 IVPRTVTN
+525 IVSRPITN
-533 PALTIEGFAKGSRKS
+533 PVVTITNFVKGEKAFDLDVDTTTPGLRVGYSCYDPDGNRLGSTDKFKADTTYTIEIGLEAYENYVIDTTQK
-548 DLTFTNVTANLE
+548 LT
-560 TPTGY
+560 Y
-565 NCYEGT
+565 
-571 EATGNPD
+571 
-578 NAGNFKVGTTY
+578 
-589 SIAITLH
+589 
-596 PAANYAFD
+596 
-604 ELDPGYLTVTIN
+604 TIN
-616 GGEEQEAKIEKGP
+616 GGESLTADIVEGIP
-629 EFNGVSEYQAVVT
+629 VNGVTTYKAVVT
-642 ATTADKDEPTL
+642 ATTAGKDTL
-653 DLKDLSATYGDKLLN
+653 AVLLTPGTTPNAHYGMKLSDLSFTGGTVIVAGD
-668 LKLDSCSASFNGQ
+668 ASK
-681 PVEGTF
+681 
-687 AWADEYNAE
+687 
-696 TPVGDAGEQTFN
+696 TPVDGHFEWVNPNEDVGDPTVYDGTSEPYGRAFAAKFVPTDSENYAELSLN
-708 VVFTPAQQE
+708 VRVPVHKATISIDDIKDWDYTEAFKYDGTVHTVELVIPEDLQGKIKVDYENNTATDVNTYKAAATISAVDDAHYAIYESVTTRELDWAIVKGDLTPTDAEKSVLFGTKEVTVTPADFGLMQDGIKIE
-717 VYATVTGTV
+717 VTHAGNSLITGYLPSDDMRSVTFMLRDTDKTDAANNASDTATLKFSSANYNEASGTLTIKIIDKNTDADTLKIDVPATVT
-726 KVNVAKKQITFT
+726 
-738 KSDYEWKSIN
+738 
-748 DDPYTLDDYKAMCF
+748 
-762 QYDKNEHGIEPTCTN
+762 
-777 NDISDL
+777 
-783 VEFEV
+783 
-788 SSNNKSTN
+788 
-796 VIAAT
+796 
-801 VTAKVL
+801 
-807 LKDKYA
+807 
-813 KNYKFDKDNTNI
+813 
-825 QSATLKVLP
+825 
-834 IVVNY
+834 
-839 DGEYAHSVEVCYTT
+839 
-853 SSVDIPLSAFGLP
+853 
-866 DEVLNDTNN
+866 
-875 KYWMRTDAVVAGDV
+875 
-889 DVISGTPTSFDEA
+889 
-902 NRTLTLNL
+902 
-910 KSSLTKD
+910 
-917 DAGKTASVTLGL
+917 
-929 KVNNYETIN
+929 
-938 PGVEEIAGGEDKLF
+938 
-952 ILKLTV
+952 
-958 KIIEKE
+958 
-964 DAGLEVFGIP
+964 
-974 KTMVYGDTVR
+974 YGDTVTPSVGESKP
-984 AGSPDGYYYT
+984 AGAGNVTFKFFDEDNHEVLTTAQPFDAGTYKVTASCESESTIYT
-994 VKKEGKN
+994 AE
-1001 ATFSAMI
+1001 ATFTVEPREIEAK
-1008 SDTAVVAF
+1008 DVAF
-1016 DDDEGLAAKGVGTAT
+1016 DKELTYTGNELTQTVTVTVNGKTLTVGTDYTVSDLTGTEPGSYPVTVAGT
-1031 ITCTYESDT
+1031 GNYTGTVTKSFEIAKADISSAEITYDAGPYGYTGKEWKPEVAVSFNDAALTADTDYTVSYENNINAGTAKIIITGIGDHFTGST
-1040 TFATKTFTINVTP
+1040 EKTFTINSAEISGCTF
-1053 KGLTANVSHDPIT
+1053 APIA
-1066 YGDAAPTTGYSV
+1066 D
-1078 EFEGL
+1078 
-1083 VNNNEIAEDA
+1083 
-1093 YTVDTEYTKGCKV
+1093 
-1106 DNYKFTCVLDTD
+1106 
-1118 KIKNYTIGNVTGELV
+1118 
-1133 VNPKS
+1133 
-1138 IAAPSVTINNPTD
+1138 
-1151 KTYTGSPC
+1151 
-1159 VQGVSVKD
+1159 
-1167 SEAKLTVDD
+1167 
-1176 ISVTYENNI
+1176 VTYN
-1185 NVGTATII
+1185 
-1193 YTGKNNYTGEIRKNF
+1193 
-1208 KITEASITDDMIAN
+1208 
-1222 IPSVTYDTKAHTPEV
+1222 TKAHTPEV
-1237 TVTFNG
+1237 TVAISGRTLEAD
-1243 SKLTDADYTV
+1243 KDYTV
-1253 SYSEDCINAGTATVT
+1253 SYASNIIAGTATVT

-1319 ETETGFSIKL
+1319 ETETGFSIEL
-1329 TAVEGGDDIFAV
+1329 TAVAGGDDIFAV

-1477 TGTPGYTKLETSG
+1477 TGTPGYTLIETSG
-1490 KTLADAKLTVGT
+1490 KTLADAKLTVGI

-1569 DVSRLD
+1569 DVSRFD

-1682 PSTFNPFT
+1682 PNTFNPFT
-1690 DVKTTAYNYNAI
+1690 DVKTTAYNYGAI

>member
-616 GGEEQEAKIEKGP
+616 GEEQKAKIEKGP

-834 IVVNY
+834 IVVEGT
-839 DGEYAHSVEVCYTT
+839 GEYAHSVEVCYTT

-889 DVISGTPTSFDEA
+889 DVISGTPTSFVEA
-902 NRTLTLNL
+902 TRTLTLNL
-910 KSSLTKD
+910 ASLTKD

-929 KVNNYETIN
+929 KVNNYETTN
-938 PGVEEIAGGEDKLF
+938 TGVEEIAGGEEKLF

-1008 SDTAVVAF
+1008 SDTAVAAF

-1053 KGLTANVSHDPIT
+1053 KGLTANVSHDPII

-1083 VNNNEIAEDA
+1083 VNNDEIAEDA

-1138 IAAPSVTINNPTD
+1138 IAAPSVTINDPTD

-1222 IPSVTYDTKAHTPEV
+1222 IPSVTYNTKPHTPEV
-1237 TVTFNG
+1237 TVTFEG
-1243 SKLTDADYTV
+1243 SPLEAGKDYDVAYTNNI
-1253 SYSEDCINAGTATVT
+1253 YAGTATVT

-1276 GTASKTF
+1276 GTASKNFAIAQAYLSVENQTVTHF
-1283 TINKAGLTLN
+1283 R
-1293 PCTISELCTETDLKT
+1293 TETDAKSYAV
-1308 RTLPS
+1308 PA
-1313 DFFLAG
+1313 DMFLAD
-1319 ETETGFSIKL
+1319 EKETGFTI
-1329 TAVEGGDDIFAV
+1329 TVTDYDGDEIFTT
-1341 APAVVEG
+1341 APAVNGTNVNYQLNGTVGTAFVEVKVKPDSSNYANASFTLTFVVNDK
-1348 ENKITFRLKN
+1348 EN
-1358 EVGAAT
+1358 
-1364 FTVTVTPVSGNYNG
+1364 
-1378 GSYALTIS
+1378 
-1386 THDRTDVSGSI
+1386 VSGSI

-1527 TFTPN
+1527 TFTPA

-1632 QPSDY
+1632 KPSDY

-1690 DVKTTAYNYNAI
+1690 DVKTTAYNYDAI

>member
-1 MKNKIKRVCA
+1 MKRLISLILAVA
-11 LLLAIMMLMTTL
+11 LLLSLAPAVFADGEEAGGVALAFGTIREIEQDVYDTTDKVKYYAIPVVVKNTTSEEIMLNALQCIFNYDESGLAPANIQADEYSFIDPITFSSKPVSEWESKDGNAANGLITVIAATTKSNYYVRVKAGQERVLFELNLARVNDVENGDYNVTFADPYLNDDGKRMQNKIGYDDTDIQISYSQSEGNLDLTDEEKITITDGKAPVLASVAVDKDEVGYASGDEITL
-23 SANVFAGTIFTG
+23 SA
-35 TKEDTIYLSWQY
+35 
-47 YEYDKTNKSY
+47 KS
-57 TAVSA
+57 
-62 LEEGKT
+62 
-68 YAARLMFHNNPA
+68 
-80 DEEQTIVGAS
+80 AS
-90 LHTEYDVEVVN
+90 
-101 IPDAGEATKRSV
+101 G
-113 FCKLAASFTPNNDG
+113 ND
-127 NGLLIATYATADGFW
+127 I
-142 DDGDIVTDGYFFEAR
+142 
-157 FTAKKAATSE
+157 
-167 ELKTLFKVSN
+167 
-177 ESRMFDV
+177 
-184 NKRSFTIVECPAFVA
+184 
-199 RVKDGAADFFPTTT
+199 
-213 AAKIAENLV
+213 
-222 GEYIDENGNATAVS
+222 
-236 GITVTLPA
+236 
-244 TGLVEGKN
+244 TGLVSFSIKD
-252 VVTASYNGYTCDVT
+252 YT
-266 ITVKPDTMTG
+266 G
-276 ISITHEPNMSYNSG
+276 
-290 DKLNLT
+290 T
-296 GLVVSAQ
+296 GLEIT
-303 YASGNTVELGSGV
+303 GNQ
-316 YATDPAKNTE
+316 
-326 LTVAEHNGKR
+326 
-336 ITVTVG
+336 
-342 SFTAETTGV
+342 
-351 LTVSPANISGASIED
+351 LTVSAENPAN
-366 VGPFEYT
+366 VGTYT
-373 GEQIKPEPAV
+373 
-383 SLNGKELVKD
+383 
-393 TDYTLSYD
+393 
-401 NNTNV
+401 
-406 TTEAKVIV
+406 V
-414 TAAGTEYTGS
+414 TATPEGSGCTAG
-424 AEKTFEITKATGKLT
+424 
-439 LKVNN
+439 
-444 EENAVTIT
+444 ENVETA
-452 YGDSITFTDGNGI
+452 TFTI
-465 AIGGGNPSDVVIYY
+465 AP
-479 KTTDE
+479 K
-484 STGTVYDSTST
+484 
-495 QLNVGAYTFWA
+495 
-506 VRSADDNHEA
+506 
-516 ATSNEVVVT
+516 
-525 IVPRTVTN
+525 TVTN
-533 PALTIEGFAKGSRKS
+533 PTLTVVGFGKGQAKGF
-548 DLTFTNVTANLE
+548 LTFEDVTGGLAV
-560 TPTGY
+560 PTGY
-565 NCYEGT
+565 RCYKGA

-578 NAGNFKVGTTY
+578 HEGNFEAGTTY

-616 GGEEQEAKIEKGP
+616 GEEQKAKIEKGP

-748 DDPYTLDDYKAMCF
+748 DDPYTLDDYKAICF

-807 LKDKYA
+807 LKDEYA

-834 IVVNY
+834 IVVEGT
-839 DGEYAHSVEVCYTT
+839 GEYTHSVEVCYTT
-853 SSVDIPLSAFGLP
+853 SSVDIPLSEFGLP

-889 DVISGTPTSFDEA
+889 DVISGTPTSFDET

-1016 DDDEGLAAKGVGTAT
+1016 DDDNGLVAKGVGTAK
-1031 ITCTYESDT
+1031 ITVEYDSDSTYDKEE
-1040 TFATKTFTINVTP
+1040 FTIEVTP
-1053 KGLTANVSHDPIT
+1053 KPLTAAVSHAPII

-1083 VNNNEIAEDA
+1083 VNNDEIAEDA

-1167 SEAKLTVDD
+1167 SEAELTFDD

-1222 IPSVTYDTKAHTPEV
+1222 IPSVTYNTRAHTPDV
-1237 TVTFNG
+1237 TVTFEG
-1243 SKLTDADYTV
+1243 STLEAGKDYDVAYTNN
-1253 SYSEDCINAGTATVT
+1253 INAGTATVT

-1477 TGTPGYTKLETSG
+1477 TGTPGYTKLETNG

-1527 TFTPN
+1527 TFTPA

-1569 DVSRLD
+1569 DVSRFD

-1682 PSTFNPFT
+1682 PNTFNPFA

>member
-616 GGEEQEAKIEKGP
+616 GEEQKAKIEKGP

-834 IVVNY
+834 IVVEGT
-839 DGEYAHSVEVCYTT
+839 GEYAHSVEVCYTT

-889 DVISGTPTSFDEA
+889 DVISGTPTSFVEA
-902 NRTLTLNL
+902 TRTLTLNL
-910 KSSLTKD
+910 ASLTKD

-929 KVNNYETIN
+929 KVNNYETTN
-938 PGVEEIAGGEDKLF
+938 TGVEEIAGGEEKLF

-1053 KGLTANVSHDPIT
+1053 KGLTANVSHDPII

-1083 VNNNEIAEDA
+1083 VNNDEIAEDA

-1138 IAAPSVTINNPTD
+1138 IAAPSVTINDPTD

-1222 IPSVTYDTKAHTPEV
+1222 IPSVTYNTKPHTPEV
-1237 TVTFNG
+1237 TVTFEG
-1243 SKLTDADYTV
+1243 SPLEAGKDYDVAYTNNI
-1253 SYSEDCINAGTATVT
+1253 YAGTATVT

-1276 GTASKTF
+1276 GTASKNFAIAQAYLSVENQTVTHF
-1283 TINKAGLTLN
+1283 R
-1293 PCTISELCTETDLKT
+1293 TETDAKSYAV
-1308 RTLPS
+1308 PA
-1313 DFFLAG
+1313 DMFLAD
-1319 ETETGFSIKL
+1319 EKETGFTI
-1329 TAVEGGDDIFAV
+1329 TVTDYDGDEIFTT
-1341 APAVVEG
+1341 APAVNGTNVNYQLNGTVGTAFVEVKVKPDSSNYANASFTLTFVVNDK
-1348 ENKITFRLKN
+1348 EN
-1358 EVGAAT
+1358 
-1364 FTVTVTPVSGNYNG
+1364 
-1378 GSYALTIS
+1378 
-1386 THDRTDVSGSI
+1386 VSGSI

-1445 LTVGTYTVAVT
+1445 LTVGPYPVAVT

-1527 TFTPN
+1527 TFTPA

-1632 QPSDY
+1632 KPSDY

-1690 DVKTTAYNYNAI
+1690 DVKTTAYNYDAI

>member
-1 MKNKIKRVCA
+1 MMKRNIA
-11 LLLAIMMLMTTL
+11 LLLIAALLASFLVLPVSAAEIPEIKL
-23 SANVFAGTIFTG
+23 SVVPFTEDAENGTIIEG
-35 TKEDTIYLSWQY
+35 TAKET
-47 YEYDKTNKSY
+47 YEAGD
-57 TAVSA
+57 AVA
-62 LEEGKT
+62 CK
-68 YAARLMFHNNPA
+68 
-80 DEEQTIVGAS
+80 
-90 LHTEYDVEVVN
+90 VEFV
-101 IPDAGEATKRSV
+101 
-113 FCKLAASFTPNNDG
+113 NNDVVRWL
-127 NGLLIATYATADGFW
+127 NTFAIELMYDNTKLSLYSFPS
-142 DDGDIVTDGYFFEAR
+142 DDE
-157 FTAKKAATSE
+157 
-167 ELKTLFKVSN
+167 
-177 ESRMFDV
+177 
-184 NKRSFTIVECPAFVA
+184 
-199 RVKDGAADFFPTTT
+199 
-213 AAKIAENLV
+213 
-222 GEYIDENGNATAVS
+222 
-236 GITVTLPA
+236 
-244 TGLVEGKN
+244 
-252 VVTASYNGYTCDVT
+252 
-266 ITVKPDTMTG
+266 
-276 ISITHEPNMSYNSG
+276 
-290 DKLNLT
+290 
-296 GLVVSAQ
+296 
-303 YASGNTVELGSGV
+303 
-316 YATDPAKNTE
+316 
-326 LTVAEHNGKR
+326 
-336 ITVTVG
+336 
-342 SFTAETTGV
+342 
-351 LTVSPANISGASIED
+351 ED
-366 VGPFEYT
+366 VGPLVNELGGLSTPAAKPDEGHYPFAIALTPGQRVAANATKTVAYILFKIS
-373 GEQIKPEPAV
+373 GEAESGNLTFTVDKDSNRNQICG
-383 SLNGKELVKD
+383 SLNKGGEAENFTEIDFSDIAVEAPVIGVAPTIDSVKVD
-393 TDYTLSYD
+393 PDSAEYASGDVLTLSA
-401 NNTNV
+401 TS
-406 TTEAKVIV
+406 K
-414 TAAGTEYTGS
+414 AGSNITS
-424 AEKTFEITKATGKLT
+424 LVTFEVTNDAGSPATGFT
-439 LKVNN
+439 LDA
-444 EENAVTIT
+444 ENATLTVNETDPASVGT
-452 YGDSITFTDGNGI
+452 YTVKASAKGEESRGEATATFTI
-465 AIGGGNPSDVVIYY
+465 NP
-479 KTTDE
+479 K
-484 STGTVYDSTST
+484 
-495 QLNVGAYTFWA
+495 
-506 VRSADDNHEA
+506 
-516 ATSNEVVVT
+516 
-525 IVPRTVTN
+525 TVTN
-533 PALTIEGFAKGSRKS
+533 PTLTVVGFGKGQAKGS
-548 DLTFTNVTANLE
+548 LTFKDVTGGLAVPN
-560 TPTGY
+560 GY
-565 NCYEGT
+565 RCYKGT
-571 EATGNPD
+571 EATGTPD
-578 NAGNFKVGTTY
+578 HEGNFEAGTTY
-589 SIAITLH
+589 TIAITLN
-596 PAANYAFD
+596 PAENYAFD
-604 ELDPGYLTVTIN
+604 ELDPGSVAVTIN
-616 GGEEQEAKIEKGP
+616 GEEQKAKIEKGP

-807 LKDKYA
+807 LKDEYA

-834 IVVNY
+834 IVVEGT
-839 DGEYAHSVEVCYTT
+839 GEYAHSVEVCYTT

-889 DVISGTPTSFDEA
+889 DVISGTPTSFVEA
-902 NRTLTLNL
+902 TRTLTLNL
-910 KSSLTKD
+910 ASLTKD

-929 KVNNYETIN
+929 KVNNYETTN
-938 PGVEEIAGGEDKLF
+938 TGVEEIAGGEEKLF

-1053 KGLTANVSHDPIT
+1053 KGLTANVSHDPII

-1083 VNNNEIAEDA
+1083 VNNDEIAEDA

-1138 IAAPSVTINNPTD
+1138 IAAPSVTINDPTD

-1222 IPSVTYDTKAHTPEV
+1222 IPSVTYNTKPHTPEV
-1237 TVTFNG
+1237 TVTFEG
-1243 SKLTDADYTV
+1243 SPLEAGKDYDVAYTNN
-1253 SYSEDCINAGTATVT
+1253 INAGTATVT

-1532 DTHNYTILTGT
+1532 DTHNYAILTGT

-1569 DVSRLD
+1569 DVSRFD

-1632 QPSDY
+1632 NPRDY
-1637 YYNAVLWAVEQGIT
+1637 YYDAVLWAVEQGIT

-1682 PSTFNPFT
+1682 PNTFSPFT
-1690 DVKTTAYNYNAI
+1690 DVKTTAYNYDAI

>member
-1 MKNKIKRVCA
+1 MKRIISLVLAIA
-11 LLLAIMMLMTTL
+11 LLCSFVPVALA
-23 SANVFAGTIFTG
+23 
-35 TKEDTIYLSWQY
+35 E
-47 YEYDKTNKSY
+47 
-57 TAVSA
+57 TATPV
-62 LEEGKT
+62 
-68 YAARLMFHNNPA
+68 
-80 DEEQTIVGAS
+80 
-90 LHTEYDVEVVN
+90 
-101 IPDAGEATKRSV
+101 
-113 FCKLAASFTPNNDG
+113 LA
-127 NGLLIATYATADGFW
+127 
-142 DDGDIVTDGYFFEAR
+142 FE
-157 FTAKKAATSE
+157 
-167 ELKTLFKVSN
+167 L
-177 ESRMFDV
+177 
-184 NKRSFTIVECPAFVA
+184 
-199 RVKDGAADFFPTTT
+199 GAADPRTATAEDGTTISYYRVPVAVKNNSESDVLIST
-213 AAKIAENLV
+213 YECYLKFDAQSINVVDTKGIELEDGSYLEAVEK
-222 GEYIDENGNATAVS
+222 GENGTVSAWNKPSVGLLDNGNCVGAVLANDA
-236 GITVTLPA
+236 GVRAL
-244 TGLVEGKN
+244 K
-252 VVTASYNGYTCDVT
+252 
-266 ITVKPDTMTG
+266 VKPDASVTLIYVNFVAAEDAEKG
-276 ISITHEPNMSYNSG
+276 FKSIQFAKDVYRSDNTLAVNLVSYYDETTKTTTDYSESDG
-290 DKLNLT
+290 ALDCSSET
-296 GLVVSAQ
+296 
-303 YASGNTVELGSGV
+303 TVEVKTGTTPVLARVELVADDDNLEIPYGTEKEITLKAFSK
-316 YATDPAKNTE
+316 KNTDVTNFVTFSIDGYTGGG
-326 LTVAEHNGKR
+326 LK
-336 ITVTVG
+336 ITG
-342 SFTAETTGV
+342 NQ
-351 LTVSPANISGASIED
+351 LTVSAENPAN
-366 VGPFEYT
+366 VGTYT
-373 GEQIKPEPAV
+373 
-383 SLNGKELVKD
+383 
-393 TDYTLSYD
+393 
-401 NNTNV
+401 
-406 TTEAKVIV
+406 V
-414 TAAGTEYTGS
+414 TATPE
-424 AEKTFEITKATGKLT
+424 
-439 LKVNN
+439 
-444 EENAVTIT
+444 
-452 YGDSITFTDGNGI
+452 GNGCT
-465 AIGGGNPSDVVIYY
+465 AG
-479 KTTDE
+479 E
-484 STGTVYDSTST
+484 
-495 QLNVGAYTFWA
+495 NVETASFKIT
-506 VRSADDNHEA
+506 
-516 ATSNEVVVT
+516 
-525 IVPRTVTN
+525 PKKVTN
-533 PALTIEGFAKGSRKS
+533 PTLTVVGFGKGQAKGS
-548 DLTFTNVTANLE
+548 LTFKDVTGGLAV
-560 TPTGY
+560 PTGY
-565 NCYEGT
+565 NCYVGS
-571 EATGNPD
+571 EAIGNPD
-578 NAGNFKVGTTY
+578 NGDNFEAGTTY
-589 SIAITLH
+589 TIAITLH

-616 GGEEQEAKIEKGP
+616 GEEQKAKIEKGP

-696 TPVGDAGEQTFN
+696 TPVGDAGEQTFS

-738 KSDYEWKSIN
+738 KSDYKWRASNNETPTEVK
-748 DDPYTLDDYKAMCF
+748 DDGEIVFT
-762 QYDKNEHGIEPTCTN
+762 YDGKEHGIEAYCEN
-777 NDISDL
+777 SAIADD
-783 VEFEV
+783 VEIVYDSGERSFT
-788 SSNNKSTN
+788 SSKGS
-796 VIAAT
+796 T
-801 VTAKVL
+801 VTAHIEV
-807 LKDKYA
+807 KDK
-813 KNYKFDKDNTNI
+813 KNYELDGGPNI
-825 QSATLKVLP
+825 QSGFIRILP

-853 SSVDIPLSAFGLP
+853 SSVDIPLSEFGLP

-917 DAGKTASVTLGL
+917 DASKTASVTLGL
-929 KVNNYETIN
+929 KVNNYETTN
-938 PGVEEIAGGEDKLF
+938 PGVEGIANKEEKLF

-974 KTMVYGDTVR
+974 ETMVYGDTVR

-1016 DDDEGLAAKGVGTAT
+1016 DDDNGLVAKGVGTAK
-1031 ITCTYESDT
+1031 ITVEYDSDT
-1040 TFATKTFTINVTP
+1040 TYDKEEFTIEVTP
-1053 KGLTANVSHDPIT
+1053 KPLTATVSHDPIT

-1083 VNNNEIAEDA
+1083 VNNDEIAEDA

-1118 KIKNYTIGNVTGELV
+1118 KIKNYTIGNVTGALV

-1138 IAAPSVTINNPTD
+1138 IAAPSVTINDPTD

-1167 SEAKLTVDD
+1167 SEAKLTFDD

-1222 IPSVTYDTKAHTPEV
+1222 IPSVTYNTRAHTPDV

-1243 SKLTDADYTV
+1243 STLEAGKDYDVAYTNN
-1253 SYSEDCINAGTATVT
+1253 INAGTATVT

-1276 GTASKTF
+1276 GTASKDFAIAQAYLSVENQTVTHF
-1283 TINKAGLTLN
+1283 R
-1293 PCTISELCTETDLKT
+1293 TETDAKSYAV
-1308 RTLPS
+1308 PA
-1313 DFFLAG
+1313 DMFLAD
-1319 ETETGFSIKL
+1319 EKETGFTI
-1329 TAVEGGDDIFAV
+1329 TVTDYAGDEIFTT
-1341 APAVVEG
+1341 APAVNGTNVNYQLNGTVGTAFVEVKVKPDSSNYANASFTLTFVVNDK
-1348 ENKITFRLKN
+1348 EN
-1358 EVGAAT
+1358 
-1364 FTVTVTPVSGNYNG
+1364 
-1378 GSYALTIS
+1378 
-1386 THDRTDVSGSI
+1386 VSGSI

-1477 TGTPGYTKLETSG
+1477 TGTPGYTLIETSG

-1569 DVSRLD
+1569 DVSRFD

-1682 PSTFNPFT
+1682 SNTFNPFT
-1690 DVKTTAYNYNAI
+1690 DVKTTAYNYDAI

>member
-1 MKNKIKRVCA
+1 
-11 LLLAIMMLMTTL
+11 MMLMSTL
-23 SANVFAGTIFTG
+23 SLNVFAGSVIPG
-35 TKEDTIYLSWQY
+35 TKDEKIHLGWKYF
-47 YEYDKTNKSY
+47 EYDEDNEAAGA
-57 TAVSA
+57 AVQA
-62 LEEGKT
+62 LEAGKT
-68 YAARLMFHNNPA
+68 YCVRLAFFDNPS
-80 DEEQTIVGAS
+80 DENSTVTGATISVR
-90 LHTEYDVEVVN
+90 YDAEAVN
-101 IPDAGEATKRSV
+101 IPDTGEATVNSV
-113 FCKLAASFTPNNDG
+113 FYEYQGTFIPNNDG
-127 NGLLIATYATADGFW
+127 NGLLTITLATTSGIRTNRGKLVTAGN
-142 DDGDIVTDGYFFEAR
+142 FFEAV
-157 FTAKKAATSE
+157 FEAKKTVTE
-167 ELKTLFKVSN
+167 DELKTLFHLGSETN
-177 ESRMFDV
+177 MIFDV
-184 NKRSFTIVECPAFVA
+184 NEKDFTIVECPAFTA
-199 RVKDGAADFFPTTT
+199 CVKDGAADFFPTTT

-452 YGDSITFTDGNGI
+452 YGNSITFTDGNGI

-525 IVPRTVTN
+525 IVSRPITN
-533 PALTIEGFAKGSRKS
+533 PVVTITNFVKGEKAFDLDVDTTTPGLRVGYSCYDPDGNRLGSTDKFKADTTYTIEIGLEAYENYVIDTTQK
-548 DLTFTNVTANLE
+548 LT
-560 TPTGY
+560 Y
-565 NCYEGT
+565 
-571 EATGNPD
+571 
-578 NAGNFKVGTTY
+578 
-589 SIAITLH
+589 
-596 PAANYAFD
+596 
-604 ELDPGYLTVTIN
+604 TIN
-616 GGEEQEAKIEKGP
+616 GGESLTADIVEGIP
-629 EFNGVSEYQAVVT
+629 VNGVTTYKAVVT
-642 ATTADKDEPTL
+642 ATTAGKDTL
-653 DLKDLSATYGDKLLN
+653 AVLLTPGTTPNAHYGMKLSDLSFTGGTVIVAGDVSKTPVDGHFEWVNPNEDVGDPTVYDGTPEPYGRAFAAKFVPTDSENYAELSLNVRVPVHKATISIDDIKDWDYTEAFQYDGTEHKVELVIPADLQGKIKVDYENNTATDVNTYKAAATISAVDDAHYAIYESVTTRELDWAIVKGDLAPTDAEKSVLFGTKEVTVTPADFGLTQDGIKIEVTHAGNSLITGYLPSDDMRSVTFMLRDTDKTDAANNASDTATLKFSSANYNETSGNTLTIKIINKRTDTEKLQIDVPATVTYGD
-668 LKLDSCSASFNGQ
+668 
-681 PVEGTF
+681 
-687 AWADEYNAE
+687 
-696 TPVGDAGEQTFN
+696 
-708 VVFTPAQQE
+708 
-717 VYATVTGTV
+717 TVTPSVGESKPAGAGDV
-726 KVNVAKKQITFT
+726 TF
-738 KSDYEWKSIN
+738 K
-748 DDPYTLDDYKAMCF
+748 F
-762 QYDKNEHGIEPTCTN
+762 
-777 NDISDL
+777 
-783 VEFEV
+783 
-788 SSNNKSTN
+788 
-796 VIAAT
+796 
-801 VTAKVL
+801 
-807 LKDKYA
+807 
-813 KNYKFDKDNTNI
+813 FDKDN
-825 QSATLKVLP
+825 
-834 IVVNY
+834 
-839 DGEYAHSVEVCYTT
+839 H
-853 SSVDIPLSAFGLP
+853 
-866 DEVLNDTNN
+866 EVLT
-875 KYWMRTDAVVAGDV
+875 TAQ
-889 DVISGTPTSFDEA
+889 PF
-902 NRTLTLNL
+902 
-910 KSSLTKD
+910 
-917 DAGKTASVTLGL
+917 DAGTYKVTASC
-929 KVNNYETIN
+929 ESESTI
-938 PGVEEIAGGEDKLF
+938 
-952 ILKLTV
+952 
-958 KIIEKE
+958 
-964 DAGLEVFGIP
+964 
-974 KTMVYGDTVR
+974 
-984 AGSPDGYYYT
+984 YT
-994 VKKEGKN
+994 AE
-1001 ATFSAMI
+1001 ATFTVEPREIEAK
-1008 SDTAVVAF
+1008 DVAF
-1016 DDDEGLAAKGVGTAT
+1016 DKELTYTGNELTQTVTVTVNGKTLTVGTDYTVSDLTGTEPGSYPVTVAGT
-1031 ITCTYESDT
+1031 GNYTGTVTKSFEIAKADISSAEITYDAGPYGYTGKEWKPEVAVSFNVAALTADTDYTVSYENNINAGTAKIIITGIGDHFTGST
-1040 TFATKTFTINVTP
+1040 EKTFTINSAEISGCTFAPIADVTYNTKAQTP
-1053 KGLTANVSHDPIT
+1053 AVTVANSGRILTADDYDVK
-1066 YGDAAPTTGYSV
+1066 
-1078 EFEGL
+1078 
-1083 VNNNEIAEDA
+1083 
-1093 YTVDTEYTKGCKV
+1093 YT
-1106 DNYKFTCVLDTD
+1106 DN
-1118 KIKNYTIGNVTGELV
+1118 
-1133 VNPKS
+1133 
-1138 IAAPSVTINNPTD
+1138 
-1151 KTYTGSPC
+1151 
-1159 VQGVSVKD
+1159 
-1167 SEAKLTVDD
+1167 
-1176 ISVTYENNI
+1176 
-1185 NVGTATII
+1185 
-1193 YTGKNNYTGEIRKNF
+1193 
-1208 KITEASITDDMIAN
+1208 
-1222 IPSVTYDTKAHTPEV
+1222 
-1237 TVTFNG
+1237 
-1243 SKLTDADYTV
+1243 
-1253 SYSEDCINAGTATVT
+1253 INAGTATVT

-1477 TGTPGYTKLETSG
+1477 TGTPGYTLIETSG

-1532 DTHNYTILTGT
+1532 DTHNYAILTGT

-1569 DVSRLD
+1569 DVSRFD

-1632 QPSDY
+1632 NPRDY
-1637 YYNAVLWAVEQGIT
+1637 YYDAVLWAVEQGIT

-1682 PSTFNPFT
+1682 PNTFSPFT
-1690 DVKTTAYNYNAI
+1690 DVKTTAYNYDAI

>member
-1 MKNKIKRVCA
+1 MKMKDKMKRLLA
-11 LLLAIMMLMTTL
+11 LLLVATILTGLCSVT
-23 SANVFAGTIFTG
+23 AFAGKAVTGNTGKDIYLGWKYYSDRTFATEVSSLTKDQPYFAKLFFYNNPISSVPESVGGFDLVFNAEKINISASDLFPKQASVEAVTNVKNNEIHLDWAGEKGITDDWGELLPTG
-35 TKEDTIYLSWQY
+35 TLIVLRFSPKEDVLNSDIHTLMPLMPQ
-47 YEYDKTNKSY
+47 NP
-57 TAVSA
+57 
-62 LEEGKT
+62 EGKVSKIFEGSSTITDT
-68 YAARLMFHNNPA
+68 YRFNIVEIPAFTARLVDSP
-80 DEEQTIVGAS
+80 
-90 LHTEYDVEVVN
+90 
-101 IPDAGEATKRSV
+101 
-113 FCKLAASFTPNNDG
+113 
-127 NGLLIATYATADGFW
+127 
-142 DDGDIVTDGYFFEAR
+142 
-157 FTAKKAATSE
+157 
-167 ELKTLFKVSN
+167 
-177 ESRMFDV
+177 
-184 NKRSFTIVECPAFVA
+184 
-199 RVKDGAADFFPTTT
+199 ADFFPTTT

-236 GITVTLPA
+236 DFTVTLPA
-244 TGLVEGKN
+244 TGLVEGNN
-252 VVTASYNGYTCDVT
+252 VVKASYNGYTCDVT
-266 ITVKPDTMTG
+266 IKVEHDTVAS
-276 ISITHEPNMSYNSG
+276 ISVTNQPNLEYTSG
-290 DKLNLT
+290 QALNLDALEVT
-296 GLVVSAQ
+296 ATFG
-303 YASGNTVELGSGV
+303 SGNTDVITSG
-316 YATDPAKNTE
+316 YTTE
-326 LTVAEHNGKR
+326 PENGTILTVADNNGHPVT
-336 ITVTVG
+336 ITYDG
-342 SFTAETTGV
+342 QAATTDNLIV
-351 LTVSPANISGASIED
+351 NPADISSASIAA
-366 VGPFEYT
+366 VGPFEYDN
-373 GEQIKPEPAV
+373 GNEIKPTPAIT
-383 SLNGKELVKD
+383 LGEKLLENGV
-393 TDYTLSYD
+393 DYDLSYAD
-401 NNTNV
+401 NINV
-406 TTEAKVIV
+406 GTATLTATGKGEYQGTVSTT
-414 TAAGTEYTGS
+414 
-424 AEKTFEITKATGKLT
+424 FQITKAKGKLT

-452 YGDSITFTDGNGI
+452 YGDSIMFTDGNGI
-465 AIGGGNPSDVVIYY
+465 AIGGGNPSNVVIYY

-495 QLNVGAYTFWA
+495 QLNVGTYTFWA

-525 IVPRTVTN
+525 ITPKKVTN
-533 PALTIEGFAKGSRKS
+533 PTLTVVGFGKGQAKGFLK
-548 DLTFTNVTANLE
+548 FTNVTGGLAV
-560 TPTGY
+560 PTGY
-565 NCYEGT
+565 NCYEGQ
-571 EATGNPD
+571 EAIGNP
-578 NAGNFKVGTTY
+578 NNERTFEAGTTY
-589 SIAITLH
+589 TIAITLN
-596 PAANYAFD
+596 PAENYAFD
-604 ELDPGYLTVTIN
+604 ETDLGSVTITIN
-616 GGEEQEAKIEKGP
+616 GEEKIVEIVKKTDFQTP
-629 EFNGVSEYQAVVT
+629 YYQAVVT

-807 LKDKYA
+807 LKDEYA

-834 IVVNY
+834 IVVEGT
-839 DGEYAHSVEVCYTT
+839 GEYTHSVEVCYTT
-853 SSVDIPLSAFGLP
+853 SSVDIPLSEFGLP

-875 KYWMRTDAVVAGDV
+875 KYWMRTDAVVAGDD
-889 DVISGTPTSFDEA
+889 DVISGTPTSFDET

-1016 DDDEGLAAKGVGTAT
+1016 DDDNGLVAKGVGTAK
-1031 ITCTYESDT
+1031 ITVEYDSDT
-1040 TFATKTFTINVTP
+1040 TYDKEEFTIEVTP
-1053 KGLTANVSHDPIT
+1053 KPLTAAVSHAPIT
-1066 YGDAAPTTGYSV
+1066 YGDPAPT
-1078 EFEGL
+1078 EG
-1083 VNNNEIAEDA
+1083 
-1093 YTVDTEYTKGCKV
+1093 YTVTFNGLLTGDVLADTDYTVGTEYKKGDKV
-1106 DNYKFTCVLDTD
+1106 GNYKFTFELNTAV
-1118 KIKNYTIGNVTGELV
+1118 KNYKIDTVTGALV

-1138 IAAPSVTINNPTD
+1138 IAAPSVTINDPTD

-1222 IPSVTYDTKAHTPEV
+1222 IPSVTYNTKAHTPEV
-1237 TVTFNG
+1237 TVMFNG

-1253 SYSEDCINAGTATVT
+1253 SYSEDCINAGTVTVT

-1276 GTASKTF
+1276 GTASKNFAIAQAYLSVENQTVTHF
-1283 TINKAGLTLN
+1283 R
-1293 PCTISELCTETDLKT
+1293 TETDAKSYAV
-1308 RTLPS
+1308 PA
-1313 DFFLAG
+1313 DMFLAD
-1319 ETETGFSIKL
+1319 EKETGFTI
-1329 TAVEGGDDIFAV
+1329 TVTDYAGDAIFKT
-1341 APAVVEG
+1341 APAVDGTNVNYQLNGTVGTAFVEVKV
-1348 ENKITFRLKN
+1348 EPDSSNYANASFTLTFVVNDKKN
-1358 EVGAAT
+1358 
-1364 FTVTVTPVSGNYNG
+1364 
-1378 GSYALTIS
+1378 
-1386 THDRTDVSGSI
+1386 VSGSI
-1397 SFPDGSAVYTGTG
+1397 SFPDGSAVYTGSG
-1410 IKYENATISGYSG
+1410 IAYERATLNGNSFNMTYS
-1423 TLRYGYTPN
+1423 YTPTSN
-1432 ASTGASLDASGLP
+1432 GATLDAKGLP
-1445 LTVGTYTVAVT
+1445 LTVGTYAVT
-1456 FNSDASF
+1456 AAYSDANSY
-1463 GYKTATF
+1463 GTAQATF

-1569 DVSRLD
+1569 DVNRLD
-1575 YFYDAVKWAAENGIA
+1575 YFYNAVKWAAENGIA

-1632 QPSDY
+1632 QPNDY

-1682 PSTFNPFT
+1682 PSTFNPFA
-1690 DVKTTAYNYNAI
+1690 DVKTTAYNYDAI

>member
-1 MKNKIKRVCA
+1 MKRVVS
-11 LLLAIMMLMTTL
+11 LVLAILMLVTVTAVPVSAAEKGTSLSLSVVPVTIENKTMTEVTDEGHEYTADSYFLVKVNLKNGATEQYIQGVQLSVNYDPDAVVPYRFNSSSGRVGYGIAPAGFAGNVESAITSEGTVQIGLMTSGWIYVDANETANIASFLFQVKSTAETSSYRFAINTEAETIIEALVDPDGTETAHIDCDYSEAKYDLAIKGAVPTLASVAVDKDEVGYASGDVITL
-23 SANVFAGTIFTG
+23 SA
-35 TKEDTIYLSWQY
+35 ES
-47 YEYDKTNKSY
+47 
-57 TAVSA
+57 
-62 LEEGKT
+62 
-68 YAARLMFHNNPA
+68 
-80 DEEQTIVGAS
+80 
-90 LHTEYDVEVVN
+90 
-101 IPDAGEATKRSV
+101 
-113 FCKLAASFTPNNDG
+113 
-127 NGLLIATYATADGFW
+127 
-142 DDGDIVTDGYFFEAR
+142 
-157 FTAKKAATSE
+157 TS
-167 ELKTLFKVSN
+167 
-177 ESRMFDV
+177 
-184 NKRSFTIVECPAFVA
+184 
-199 RVKDGAADFFPTTT
+199 
-213 AAKIAENLV
+213 
-222 GEYIDENGNATAVS
+222 
-236 GITVTLPA
+236 
-244 TGLVEGKN
+244 GKN
-252 VVTASYNGYTCDVT
+252 VTDFVTFT
-266 ITVKPDTMTG
+266 IKDYEG
-276 ISITHEPNMSYNSG
+276 
-290 DKLNLT
+290 T
-296 GLVVSAQ
+296 GLSI
-303 YASGNTVELGSGV
+303 EK
-316 YATDPAKNTE
+316 DK
-326 LTVAEHNGKR
+326 LTVAAEGAAPVGTY
-336 ITVTVG
+336 TVVATPDG
-342 SFTAETTGV
+342 TNCTLAE
-351 LTVSPANISGASIED
+351 GASA
-366 VGPFEYT
+366 
-373 GEQIKPEPAV
+373 PEA
-383 SLNGKELVKD
+383 
-393 TDYTLSYD
+393 
-401 NNTNV
+401 
-406 TTEAKVIV
+406 
-414 TAAGTEYTGS
+414 
-424 AEKTFEITKATGKLT
+424 
-439 LKVNN
+439 
-444 EENAVTIT
+444 
-452 YGDSITFTDGNGI
+452 TFTIIPKKITDPKV
-465 AIGGGNPSDVVIYY
+465 AI
-479 KTTDE
+479 T
-484 STGTVYDSTST
+484 
-495 QLNVGAYTFWA
+495 
-506 VRSADDNHEA
+506 
-516 ATSNEVVVT
+516 
-525 IVPRTVTN
+525 
-533 PALTIEGFAKGSRKS
+533 GFAKGNDIHW
-548 DLTFTNVTANLE
+548 DLKIEPKDTAGLISN
-560 TPTGY
+560 GV
-565 NCYEGT
+565 NCYEGPGVT
-571 EATGNPD
+571 DKPTNSGKFKPD
-578 NAGNFKVGTTY
+578 TIYTF
-589 SIAITLH
+589 AITLD
-596 PAANYAFD
+596 AMENY
-604 ELDPGYLTVTIN
+604 ELGEGTLTYTIN
-616 GGEEQEAKIEKGP
+616 GGEEMTTPIVEKNDFP
-629 EFNGVSEYQAVVT
+629 TPYYQAIVI
-642 ATTADKDEPTL
+642 ARTTGLDSPTL
-653 DLKDLSATYGDKLLN
+653 ELDELTATYGDLLSSLTPTGTATYN
-668 LKLDSCSASFNGQ
+668 NQ
-681 PVEGTF
+681 TVQGTF
-687 AWADEYNAE
+687 AWSGYDAGK
-696 TPVGDAGEQTFN
+696 TVGDAGVNEFD
-708 VVFTPAQQE
+708 VVFTPTQQE
-717 VYATVTGTV
+717 VYATVNGTV

-738 KSDYEWKSIN
+738 KSDYKWRPSNNETPTEVK
-748 DDPYTLDDYKAMCF
+748 DDGEIVFT
-762 QYDKNEHGIEPTCTN
+762 YDGKVHGIEAYCDN
-777 NDISDL
+777 SAIADDVEIVYDSGERSFIS
-783 VEFEV
+783 
-788 SSNNKSTN
+788 SKGS
-796 VIAAT
+796 T
-801 VTAKVL
+801 VTAHVEV
-807 LKDKYA
+807 KDSR
-813 KNYKFDKDNTNI
+813 NFELDGGQNI
-825 QSATLKVLP
+825 QNGSIRILP
-834 IVVNY
+834 IVIDY
-839 DGEYAHSVEVCYTT
+839 TDEYTHSVEVCYTT

-866 DEVLNDTNN
+866 ENVLTDTNN
-875 KYWMRTDAVVAGDV
+875 KYWMRNKAVVV
-889 DVISGTPTSFDEA
+889 DEGNVLPFTPTAFDDTKL
-902 NRTLTLNL
+902 TLTLNL
-910 KSSLTKD
+910 KSSLTKA
-917 DAGKTASVTLGL
+917 DANKTASVTLGL
-929 KVNNYETIN
+929 KVNNYETTN
-938 PGVEEIAGGEDKLF
+938 TGVEEIAGGEEKLF

-1053 KGLTANVSHDPIT
+1053 KGLTANVSHDPII

-1083 VNNNEIAEDA
+1083 VNNDEIAEDA

-1138 IAAPSVTINNPTD
+1138 IAAPSVTINDPTD

-1222 IPSVTYDTKAHTPEV
+1222 IPSVTYNTKPHTPEV
-1237 TVTFNG
+1237 TVTFEG
-1243 SKLTDADYTV
+1243 SPLEAGKDYDVAYTNNI
-1253 SYSEDCINAGTATVT
+1253 YAGTATVT

-1276 GTASKTF
+1276 GTASKNFAIAQAYLSVENQTVTHF
-1283 TINKAGLTLN
+1283 R
-1293 PCTISELCTETDLKT
+1293 TETDAKSYAV
-1308 RTLPS
+1308 PA
-1313 DFFLAG
+1313 DMFLAD
-1319 ETETGFSIKL
+1319 EKETGFTI
-1329 TAVEGGDDIFAV
+1329 TVTDYDGDEIFTT
-1341 APAVVEG
+1341 APAVNGTNVNYQLNGTVGTAFVEVKVKPDSSNYANASFTLTFVVNDK
-1348 ENKITFRLKN
+1348 EN
-1358 EVGAAT
+1358 
-1364 FTVTVTPVSGNYNG
+1364 
-1378 GSYALTIS
+1378 
-1386 THDRTDVSGSI
+1386 VSGSI

-1527 TFTPN
+1527 TFTPA

-1632 QPSDY
+1632 KPSDY

-1690 DVKTTAYNYNAI
+1690 DVKTTAYNYDAI

>member
-1 MKNKIKRVCA
+1 MMKRNIA
-11 LLLAIMMLMTTL
+11 LLLIAALLASFLVLPVSAAEIPEIKL
-23 SANVFAGTIFTG
+23 SVVPFTEDAENGTIIEG
-35 TKEDTIYLSWQY
+35 TAKET
-47 YEYDKTNKSY
+47 YEAGD
-57 TAVSA
+57 AVA
-62 LEEGKT
+62 CK
-68 YAARLMFHNNPA
+68 
-80 DEEQTIVGAS
+80 
-90 LHTEYDVEVVN
+90 VEFV
-101 IPDAGEATKRSV
+101 
-113 FCKLAASFTPNNDG
+113 NNDVVRWL
-127 NGLLIATYATADGFW
+127 NTFAIELMYDNTKLSLYSFPS
-142 DDGDIVTDGYFFEAR
+142 DDE
-157 FTAKKAATSE
+157 
-167 ELKTLFKVSN
+167 
-177 ESRMFDV
+177 
-184 NKRSFTIVECPAFVA
+184 
-199 RVKDGAADFFPTTT
+199 
-213 AAKIAENLV
+213 
-222 GEYIDENGNATAVS
+222 
-236 GITVTLPA
+236 
-244 TGLVEGKN
+244 
-252 VVTASYNGYTCDVT
+252 
-266 ITVKPDTMTG
+266 
-276 ISITHEPNMSYNSG
+276 
-290 DKLNLT
+290 
-296 GLVVSAQ
+296 
-303 YASGNTVELGSGV
+303 
-316 YATDPAKNTE
+316 
-326 LTVAEHNGKR
+326 
-336 ITVTVG
+336 
-342 SFTAETTGV
+342 
-351 LTVSPANISGASIED
+351 ED
-366 VGPFEYT
+366 VGPLVNELGGLSTPAAKPDEGHYPFAIALTPGQRVAANATKTVAYILFKIS
-373 GEQIKPEPAV
+373 GEAESGNLTFTVDKDSNRNQICG
-383 SLNGKELVKD
+383 SLNKGGEAENFTEIDFSDIAVEAPVIGVAPTIDSVKVD
-393 TDYTLSYD
+393 PDSAEYASGDVLTLSA
-401 NNTNV
+401 TS
-406 TTEAKVIV
+406 K
-414 TAAGTEYTGS
+414 AGSNITS
-424 AEKTFEITKATGKLT
+424 LVTFEVTNDAGSPATGFT
-439 LKVNN
+439 LDA
-444 EENAVTIT
+444 ENATLTVNETDPASVGT
-452 YGDSITFTDGNGI
+452 YTVKASAKGEESRGEATATFTI
-465 AIGGGNPSDVVIYY
+465 NP
-479 KTTDE
+479 K
-484 STGTVYDSTST
+484 
-495 QLNVGAYTFWA
+495 
-506 VRSADDNHEA
+506 
-516 ATSNEVVVT
+516 
-525 IVPRTVTN
+525 TVTN
-533 PALTIEGFAKGSRKS
+533 PTLTVVGFGKGQAKGS
-548 DLTFTNVTANLE
+548 LTFKDVTGGLAVPN
-560 TPTGY
+560 GY
-565 NCYEGT
+565 RCYKGT
-571 EATGNPD
+571 EATGTPD
-578 NAGNFKVGTTY
+578 HEGNFEAGTTY
-589 SIAITLH
+589 TIAITLN
-596 PAANYAFD
+596 PAENYAFD
-604 ELDPGYLTVTIN
+604 ELDPGSVAVTIN
-616 GGEEQEAKIEKGP
+616 GEEQKAKIEKGP

-807 LKDKYA
+807 LKDEYA

-834 IVVNY
+834 IVVEGT
-839 DGEYAHSVEVCYTT
+839 GEYTHSVEVCYTT
-853 SSVDIPLSAFGLP
+853 SSVDIPLSEFGLP

-929 KVNNYETIN
+929 KVNNYETTN

-952 ILKLTV
+952 ILKLNV

-964 DAGLEVFGIP
+964 NAGLTITGIP
-974 KTMVYGDTVR
+974 ESLVYGESAEWSYNVTKPGENGNISGSVTP
-984 AGSPDGYYYT
+984 AGILNNDPY
-994 VKKEGKN
+994 KL
-1001 ATFSAMI
+1001 
-1008 SDTAVVAF
+1008 TAI
-1016 DDDEGLAAKGVGTAT
+1016 GVGEATVT
-1031 ITCTYESDT
+1031 ITYSSDT
-1040 TFATKTFTINVTP
+1040 TYAQEKFTITVTP
-1053 KGLTANVSHDPIT
+1053 KPLTAAVSHDPIT
-1066 YGDAAPTTGYSV
+1066 YGDPTPT
-1078 EFEGL
+1078 EG
-1083 VNNNEIAEDA
+1083 
-1093 YTVDTEYTKGCKV
+1093 YTVTFNGLLTGDVLADTDYTVGTEYKQGDPVGK
-1106 DNYKFTCVLDTD
+1106 YAFTCVLNSETV
-1118 KIKNYTIGNVTGELV
+1118 KNYKLDTVNGELV
-1133 VNPKS
+1133 VNKKELTDGDVTVTVLGETPVYDGSEKKPAVEVKYGETTL
-1138 IAAPSVTINNPTD
+1138 AAADYTVSYSNNVNAGVNTASVT
-1151 KTYTGSPC
+1151 
-1159 VQGVSVKD
+1159 
-1167 SEAKLTVDD
+1167 
-1176 ISVTYENNI
+1176 VTSNDNSSYKF
-1185 NVGTATII
+1185 TAT
-1193 YTGKNNYTGEIRKNF
+1193 KNF
-1208 KITEASITDDMIAN
+1208 TIAQAPISGAMIAN
-1222 IPSVTYDTKAHTPEV
+1222 IPSVTYNTRAHTPEV
-1237 TVTFNG
+1237 TVRFNG

-1253 SYSEDCINAGTATVT
+1253 SYSEDCINAGTVTVT

-1632 QPSDY
+1632 QPNDY

-1682 PSTFNPFT
+1682 PNTFNPFA

>member
-1 MKNKIKRVCA
+1 MKRLISLILAVA
-11 LLLAIMMLMTTL
+11 LLLSLAPAVFADGEEAGGVALAFGTIREIEQDVYDTTDKVKYYAIPVVVKNTTSEEIMLNALQCIFNYDESGLAPANIQADEYSFIDPITFSSKPVSEWESKDGNAANGLITVIAATTKSNYYVRVKAGQERVLFELNLARVNDVENGDYNVTFADPYLNDDGKRMQNKIGYDDTDIQISYSQSEGNLDLTDEEKITITDGKAPVLASVAVDKDEVGYASGDVITL
-23 SANVFAGTIFTG
+23 SA
-35 TKEDTIYLSWQY
+35 
-47 YEYDKTNKSY
+47 KS
-57 TAVSA
+57 
-62 LEEGKT
+62 
-68 YAARLMFHNNPA
+68 
-80 DEEQTIVGAS
+80 AS
-90 LHTEYDVEVVN
+90 
-101 IPDAGEATKRSV
+101 G
-113 FCKLAASFTPNNDG
+113 ND
-127 NGLLIATYATADGFW
+127 I
-142 DDGDIVTDGYFFEAR
+142 
-157 FTAKKAATSE
+157 
-167 ELKTLFKVSN
+167 
-177 ESRMFDV
+177 
-184 NKRSFTIVECPAFVA
+184 
-199 RVKDGAADFFPTTT
+199 
-213 AAKIAENLV
+213 
-222 GEYIDENGNATAVS
+222 
-236 GITVTLPA
+236 
-244 TGLVEGKN
+244 TGLVSFSIKD
-252 VVTASYNGYTCDVT
+252 YT
-266 ITVKPDTMTG
+266 G
-276 ISITHEPNMSYNSG
+276 
-290 DKLNLT
+290 T
-296 GLVVSAQ
+296 GLEIT
-303 YASGNTVELGSGV
+303 GNQ
-316 YATDPAKNTE
+316 
-326 LTVAEHNGKR
+326 
-336 ITVTVG
+336 
-342 SFTAETTGV
+342 
-351 LTVSPANISGASIED
+351 LTVSAENPAN
-366 VGPFEYT
+366 VGTYT
-373 GEQIKPEPAV
+373 
-383 SLNGKELVKD
+383 
-393 TDYTLSYD
+393 
-401 NNTNV
+401 
-406 TTEAKVIV
+406 V
-414 TAAGTEYTGS
+414 TATPEGSGCTAG
-424 AEKTFEITKATGKLT
+424 
-439 LKVNN
+439 
-444 EENAVTIT
+444 ENVETA
-452 YGDSITFTDGNGI
+452 TFTI
-465 AIGGGNPSDVVIYY
+465 AP
-479 KTTDE
+479 K
-484 STGTVYDSTST
+484 
-495 QLNVGAYTFWA
+495 
-506 VRSADDNHEA
+506 
-516 ATSNEVVVT
+516 
-525 IVPRTVTN
+525 TVTN
-533 PALTIEGFAKGSRKS
+533 PTLTVVGFGKGQAKGF
-548 DLTFTNVTANLE
+548 LTFEDVTGGLAV
-560 TPTGY
+560 PTGY
-565 NCYEGT
+565 RCYKGA

-578 NAGNFKVGTTY
+578 HEGNFEAGTTY

-616 GGEEQEAKIEKGP
+616 GEEQKAKIEKGP

-748 DDPYTLDDYKAMCF
+748 DDPYTLDDYKAICF

-807 LKDKYA
+807 LKDEYA

-834 IVVNY
+834 IVVEGT
-839 DGEYAHSVEVCYTT
+839 GEYTHSVEVCYTT
-853 SSVDIPLSAFGLP
+853 SSVDIPLSEFGLP

-889 DVISGTPTSFDEA
+889 DVISGTPTSFDET

-1016 DDDEGLAAKGVGTAT
+1016 DDDNGLVAKGVGTAK
-1031 ITCTYESDT
+1031 ITVEYDSDSTYDKEE
-1040 TFATKTFTINVTP
+1040 FTIEVTP
-1053 KGLTANVSHDPIT
+1053 KPLTAAVSHAPII

-1083 VNNNEIAEDA
+1083 VNNDEIAEDA

-1167 SEAKLTVDD
+1167 SEAELTFDD

-1222 IPSVTYDTKAHTPEV
+1222 IPSVTYNTRAHTPDV
-1237 TVTFNG
+1237 TVTFEG
-1243 SKLTDADYTV
+1243 STLEAGKDYDVAYTNN
-1253 SYSEDCINAGTATVT
+1253 INAGTATVT

-1477 TGTPGYTKLETSG
+1477 TGTPGYTKLETNG

-1527 TFTPN
+1527 TFTPA

-1682 PSTFNPFT
+1682 PNTFNPFA

>member
-1 MKNKIKRVCA
+1 MKRIISLILTVALILSIAILPAAANDKPDVELDVVSFTDDGNTFKEVAPGKESYSKGDKIAVRIRFVNDGTERYLSNYDFFVSYDATA
-11 LLLAIMMLMTTL
+11 LKPYTFTSGRKTIGPAVSPDASAMVESKQTEIGKVLIKGINFNVTIPANETATLAWIMFTVENETGAEEVETAAYDVSLYGEDNEIGFYIEDVDFAPIEGIAYNGKKTQVSVNGVAPTIGKVTIAPNATTGYASGEEFTL
-23 SANVFAGTIFTG
+23 SAESGSGKDITSFVSFKIQKEGTDYPANAGLTIDGAKLKVESTGVLANAGTYTVVAVPNGSDCTGSESAEFTI
-35 TKEDTIYLSWQY
+35 TQKTITAPTVTIVGFGKGVAVGDVKYSANDLNAVPLW
-47 YEYDKTNKSY
+47 YEGEGDPSTL

-62 LEEGKT
+62 ADKFKADTT
-68 YAARLMFHNNPA
+68 YTLVLTLTPA
-80 DEEQTIVGAS
+80 
-90 LHTEYDVEVVN
+90 
-101 IPDAGEATKRSV
+101 
-113 FCKLAASFTPNNDG
+113 ND
-127 NGLLIATYATADGFW
+127 NYVLD
-142 DDGDIVTDGYFFEAR
+142 
-157 FTAKKAATSE
+157 S
-167 ELKTLFKVSN
+167 
-177 ESRMFDV
+177 
-184 NKRSFTIVECPAFVA
+184 
-199 RVKDGAADFFPTTT
+199 
-213 AAKIAENLV
+213 
-222 GEYIDENGNATAVS
+222 
-236 GITVTLPA
+236 
-244 TGLVEGKN
+244 
-252 VVTASYNGYTCDVT
+252 
-266 ITVKPDTMTG
+266 DT
-276 ISITHEPNMSYNSG
+276 
-290 DKLNLT
+290 
-296 GLVVSAQ
+296 
-303 YASGNTVELGSGV
+303 
-316 YATDPAKNTE
+316 
-326 LTVAEHNGKR
+326 
-336 ITVTVG
+336 TVTVKN
-342 SFTAETTGV
+342 F
-351 LTVSPANISGASIED
+351 
-366 VGPFEYT
+366 
-373 GEQIKPEPAV
+373 GEE
-383 SLNGKELVKD
+383 
-393 TDYTLSYD
+393 
-401 NNTNV
+401 
-406 TTEAKVIV
+406 
-414 TAAGTEYTGS
+414 
-424 AEKTFEITKATGKLT
+424 
-439 LKVNN
+439 
-444 EENAVTIT
+444 
-452 YGDSITFTDGNGI
+452 
-465 AIGGGNPSDVVIYY
+465 
-479 KTTDE
+479 
-484 STGTVYDSTST
+484 
-495 QLNVGAYTFWA
+495 
-506 VRSADDNHEA
+506 
-516 ATSNEVVVT
+516 
-525 IVPRTVTN
+525 RTV
-533 PALTIEGFAKGSRKS
+533 ALNSGVAVIAAK
-548 DLTFTNVTANLE
+548 
-560 TPTGY
+560 
-565 NCYEGT
+565 
-571 EATGNPD
+571 
-578 NAGNFKVGTTY
+578 
-589 SIAITLH
+589 
-596 PAANYAFD
+596 
-604 ELDPGYLTVTIN
+604 
-616 GGEEQEAKIEKGP
+616 
-629 EFNGVSEYQAVVT
+629 
-642 ATTADKDEPTL
+642 TADKDEPTL
-653 DLKDLSATYGDKLLN
+653 DLKDLNATYGDKLLN

-807 LKDKYA
+807 LKDEYA

-834 IVVNY
+834 IVVEGT
-839 DGEYAHSVEVCYTT
+839 GEYTHSVEVCYTT
-853 SSVDIPLSAFGLP
+853 SSVDIPLSEFGLP

-929 KVNNYETIN
+929 KVNNYETTN

-952 ILKLTV
+952 ILKLNV

-964 DAGLEVFGIP
+964 NAGLTITGIP
-974 KTMVYGDTVR
+974 ESLVYGESAEWSYNVTKPGENGNISGSVTP
-984 AGSPDGYYYT
+984 AGILNNDPY
-994 VKKEGKN
+994 KL
-1001 ATFSAMI
+1001 
-1008 SDTAVVAF
+1008 TAI
-1016 DDDEGLAAKGVGTAT
+1016 GVGEATVT
-1031 ITCTYESDT
+1031 ITYSSDT
-1040 TFATKTFTINVTP
+1040 TYAQEKFTITVTP
-1053 KGLTANVSHDPIT
+1053 KPLTAAVSHDPIT
-1066 YGDAAPTTGYSV
+1066 YGDPTPT
-1078 EFEGL
+1078 EG
-1083 VNNNEIAEDA
+1083 
-1093 YTVDTEYTKGCKV
+1093 YTVTFNGLLTGDVLADTDYTVGTEYKQGDPVGK
-1106 DNYKFTCVLDTD
+1106 YAFTCVLNSETV
-1118 KIKNYTIGNVTGELV
+1118 KNYKLDTVNGELV
-1133 VNPKS
+1133 VNKKELTDGDVTVTVLGETPVYDGSEKKPAVEVKYGETTL
-1138 IAAPSVTINNPTD
+1138 AAADYTVSYSNNVNAGVNTASVT
-1151 KTYTGSPC
+1151 
-1159 VQGVSVKD
+1159 
-1167 SEAKLTVDD
+1167 
-1176 ISVTYENNI
+1176 VTSNDNSSYKF
-1185 NVGTATII
+1185 TAT
-1193 YTGKNNYTGEIRKNF
+1193 KNF
-1208 KITEASITDDMIAN
+1208 TIAQAPISGAMIAN
-1222 IPSVTYDTKAHTPEV
+1222 IPSVTYNTRAHTPEV
-1237 TVTFNG
+1237 TVRFNG

-1253 SYSEDCINAGTATVT
+1253 SYSEDCINAGTVTVT

-1532 DTHNYTILTGT
+1532 DTHNYAILTGT

-1569 DVSRLD
+1569 DVSRFD

>member
-1 MKNKIKRVCA
+1 MKLNFKRFCA
-11 LLLAIMMLMTTL
+11 LALAVAMLL
-23 SANVFAGTIFTG
+23 SASCITVFAKQILTGNSGTTAYLGWTYYSDTAQSNVVTELKAGETYYVNLNFYNNPTV
-35 TKEDTIYLSWQY
+35 KEDSIQNFTLFFTPDPEEVSVERIVPRDVPGLQNNIDNGVVKLAFANTEGISKTVGLDTVILQSGIIATFFVKANKDISSTKGLLSI
-47 YEYDKTNKSY
+47 DVDRAVMTNGHVDAESKHMS
-57 TAVSA
+57 VV
-62 LEEGKT
+62 EIPHF
-68 YAARLMFHNNPA
+68 AARLA
-80 DEEQTIVGAS
+80 DNA
-90 LHTEYDVEVVN
+90 
-101 IPDAGEATKRSV
+101 P
-113 FCKLAASFTPNNDG
+113 
-127 NGLLIATYATADGFW
+127 
-142 DDGDIVTDGYFFEAR
+142 
-157 FTAKKAATSE
+157 
-167 ELKTLFKVSN
+167 
-177 ESRMFDV
+177 
-184 NKRSFTIVECPAFVA
+184 
-199 RVKDGAADFFPTTT
+199 DFFPTTT

-236 GITVTLPA
+236 DFTVTLPA
-244 TGLVEGKN
+244 TGLVEGEN
-252 VVTASYNGYTCDVT
+252 VVKVSYNDYTCDVT

-276 ISITHEPNMSYNSG
+276 ISITHEPNMIYNSG

-303 YASGNTVELGSGV
+303 YAIGNTVELGSGV

-444 EENAVTIT
+444 EESTVEIT
-452 YGDSITFTDGNGI
+452 YGDSIQFTDGNGN
-465 AIGGGNPSDVVIYY
+465 AIGTDITIHYQMGE
-479 KTTDE
+479 TTDA
-484 STGTVYDSTST
+484 VYDTATT
-495 QLNVGAYTFWA
+495 QLNVGTYTFWA
-506 VRSADDNHEA
+506 VRSGDANHDE
-516 ATSNEVVVT
+516 ATSNKVVVIIKQRNIASLDITVADQTYSGAAVKPDVTVRHGNIVLNEIDDYTLSGYDGNVNVTDNASVNVTGTGNYNGEATLTFKINPKNLGDISNSFTSIANLPDKGYTGEQIKPEVTEKT
-525 IVPRTVTN
+525 ITIDSDTLEVRRDYEIIYGENTNAGTATVTVKPVDGSNYTFTQFTHEFQITKVKIQIVGADFIVAPLYEEEFDGTTTGGDPVPYFTYDGNEHGVKFVFNSTKVYNGKTLDQLINVAYVEKTYIGPVEQEWKYKAKDVATYNARVEFTPVDAENYEIYGANFKNLTWKIMPATITVN
-533 PALTIEGFAKGSRKS
+533 PADVPSLNVLCSELVNDEKRDYDYDLSRLGAVPSTVEIPSYEKFS
-548 DLTFTNVTANLE
+548 YEALDTSALPKLTFKNVTALAAGE
-560 TPTGY
+560 TGKVTLLVKFR
-565 NCYEGT
+565 NYEDVT
-571 EATGNPD
+571 LTVDVNYINKKTVELTVADVEAVYGETYAPVVLLDGKD
-578 NAGNFKVGTTY
+578 VTTDCTITY
-589 SIAITLH
+589 S
-596 PAANYAFD
+596 P
-604 ELDPGYLTVTIN
+604 
-616 GGEEQEAKIEKGP
+616 
-629 EFNGVSEYQAVVT
+629 
-642 ATTADKDEPTL
+642 
-653 DLKDLSATYGDKLLN
+653 SAPK
-668 LKLDSCSASFNGQ
+668 
-681 PVEGTF
+681 
-687 AWADEYNAE
+687 
-696 TPVGDAGEQTFN
+696 N
-708 VVFTPAQQE
+708 V
-717 VYATVTGTV
+717 
-726 KVNVAKKQITFT
+726 
-738 KSDYEWKSIN
+738 
-748 DDPYTLDDYKAMCF
+748 
-762 QYDKNEHGIEPTCTN
+762 
-777 NDISDL
+777 
-783 VEFEV
+783 
-788 SSNNKSTN
+788 
-796 VIAAT
+796 
-801 VTAKVL
+801 
-807 LKDKYA
+807 
-813 KNYKFDKDNTNI
+813 
-825 QSATLKVLP
+825 
-834 IVVNY
+834 
-839 DGEYAHSVEVCYTT
+839 GEYTITVSYSDSVAEGEY
-853 SSVDIPLSAFGLP
+853 
-866 DEVLNDTNN
+866 
-875 KYWMRTDAVVAGDV
+875 
-889 DVISGTPTSFDEA
+889 
-902 NRTLTLNL
+902 
-910 KSSLTKD
+910 
-917 DAGKTASVTLGL
+917 
-929 KVNNYETIN
+929 
-938 PGVEEIAGGEDKLF
+938 PGH
-952 ILKLTV
+952 
-958 KIIEKE
+958 
-964 DAGLEVFGIP
+964 
-974 KTMVYGDTVR
+974 
-984 AGSPDGYYYT
+984 
-994 VKKEGKN
+994 
-1001 ATFSAMI
+1001 
-1008 SDTAVVAF
+1008 
-1016 DDDEGLAAKGVGTAT
+1016 VGTAT
-1031 ITCTYESDT
+1031 
-1040 TFATKTFTINVTP
+1040 AKLTITP

-1066 YGDAAPTTGYSV
+1066 YGDAAPEDGYTV
-1078 EFEGL
+1078 EFNGL
-1083 VNNNEIAEDA
+1083 VNNDEIAEDA
-1093 YTVDTEYTKGCKV
+1093 YTVGTEYTAGKPAGT
-1106 DNYKFTCVLDTD
+1106 YKITCALGDS
-1118 KIKNYTIGNVTGELV
+1118 IKNYTLEAKDVTGELV
-1133 VNPKS
+1133 VKPKQLTAEDVTVTVLGETPVYDGS
-1138 IAAPSVTINNPTD
+1138 EKKPAVEVKYGETTLAAADYTVSYSNNVNAGVNTASVT
-1151 KTYTGSPC
+1151 
-1159 VQGVSVKD
+1159 
-1167 SEAKLTVDD
+1167 
-1176 ISVTYENNI
+1176 VTSNDNSSYKF
-1185 NVGTATII
+1185 TAT
-1193 YTGKNNYTGEIRKNF
+1193 KNF
-1208 KITEASITDDMIAN
+1208 TIAQAPISGAMITDIAD
-1222 IPSVTYDTKAHTPEV
+1222 VTYDTKAHTPEV

-1253 SYSEDCINAGTATVT
+1253 SYSEDCINAGTVTVT

-1319 ETETGFSIKL
+1319 ETETGFSIEL
-1329 TAVEGGDDIFAV
+1329 TAVAGGDDIFAV

-1410 IKYENATISGYSG
+1410 IKYENATISGHSG

-1490 KTLADAKLTVGT
+1490 KTLTDAKLTVGT

-1527 TFTPN
+1527 TFTPA

-1682 PSTFNPFT
+1682 PNTFSPFT